1 MSGYSQIKGISV
13 KIDGDTTGFQKAI
26 NEIKRETSGLDKT
39 MSKLK
44 ASMKLNPNDF
54 SSFATYQNLL
64 KDKIQSTS
72 KQLDVYNKKLKEYP
86 KTQQQ
91 WTDQVNKS
99 KATLSQYQT
108 KLNSTESAMSA
119 LQKEYK
125 TNQTQIQAWKDAIG
139 DSYHT
144 TEQCETAISTLAA
157 RNKELSVSM
166 KANSASQKE
175 YNAKIA
181 EQKKN
186 LVDLGSTYEESQRTF
201 NGLRAGAAA
210 LNNELKSLNKSFI
223 TDNENILKL
232 SHSFGVASQ
241 KANQFAETIK
251 PLSALSAAVIVG
263 ATKTAIDF
271 EDAWTGVTKTV
282 NGTPQQFEKINTGLK
297 NLAQNTSSTYQD
309 IAHYAELAGQMGIP
323 TDSIVGFTKTITELG
338 DTTNLV
344 GEEAAQ
350 SIAKFSNVMVSQSK
364 KTNTYYSRLG
374 STIVDL
380 GNKFSTTEADIMDM
394 ATRLGVAGKMV
405 GLNSNQ
411 VLGLST
417 ALSSLGIEAAAG
429 GSSVSKML
437 KTIDL
442 SVSTGD
448 KKLQK
453 FAEVS
458 GMTSQ
463 QFQKAWGEDAAGT
476 FLKFVQGIG
485 KTSDV
490 TKTLDELGIKE
501 VRQAQAMGALAQ
513 SSDVLAS
520 ALNVSQNA
528 WQSNSA
534 MATEAEKRYGTLK
547 SQMSQTWEA
556 VKQAADEL
564 GQAFTPTLKSN
575 LKVVKKAA
583 NAFSDLDEGTQQTIA
598 KMLLLTAAAYPTAKG
613 LGKVFSGAQKLT
625 NGFGKVSSWI
635 GKTASELNDLSGPVD
650 KTNGLLTK
658 LFKRTGVTT
667 DALKSSSI
675 ALGGIGIAA
684 GLAVAEIAVLVLMFE
699 KANKKALENAVKND
713 AVAQSY
719 LKVVDSVSSFNKKID
734 EYKEKTET
742 ILATNEQNISQSNS
756 LMRTI
761 EQLNGVENK
770 NTIQKQMLQEAV
782 NQLNEIYP
790 DLGLTIDSNTGK
802 VADNTGKVFE
812 NNQALEEYIQ
822 KVQEAAKQEAYAE
835 AIKEQTKSLIKQQM
849 KYSEVAE
856 SVHGL
861 NDKMD
866 ELKAKQSQAFKDG
879 DNERALKYQTQIEQ
893 LRKKIDEANGS
904 LATMATKMQETN
916 KTLLDLNNQA
926 ETGGYT
932 KIGDSLKQ
940 SLQGAIDKAGEAGIQ
955 IPEKLTSGI
964 MNGTESYQTA
974 SDFVASMMTFQQLV
988 DNASAAGLN
997 IPQDM
1002 AYGIISNAG
1011 SVSEAN
1017 TMLNNLIEF
1026 EEALTKSNYD
1036 GEQISQKCAA
1046 GIAKGDIT
1054 VSEAM
1059 KILGNGGV
1067 DALEKA
1073 LNKAEGKA
1081 DNTQKKVVNALDK
1094 GKSGAGNSGTNTGS
1108 NYTQQLD
1115 KALSPGIQNAKNQ
1128 LQSLQSQY
1136 EQLYNAAKKK
1146 ITFTVETVKV
1156 SKDRYVSKQNIDDMS
1171 RPVVDADV
1179 APMSADSIAALA
1191 DTSAYA
1197 AASDATT
1204 SIMGGTVSRSNST
1217 AYNLNLDGIY
1227 KRMDNLTSAL
1237 NAILNSNIT
1246 INLQPMQLDGNVVT
1260 DTVQEIISIRDMLKS
1275 WGNGGS

>member
-1 MSGYSQIKGISV
+1 MSGYNQIKGISV

-157 RNKELSVSM
+157 RNKELTVSM

-201 NGLRAGAAA
+201 NGLRAGAAT

-282 NGTPQQFEKINTGLK
+282 NATPQQFEKINAGLK
-297 NLAQNTSSTYQD
+297 DLAQNTSSTYQD

-380 GNKFSTTEADIMDM
+380 GNKFSTTESDIMDM

-476 FLKFVQGIG
+476 FLKFVEGIG
-485 KTSDV
+485 KSADV

-501 VRQAQAMGALAQ
+501 VRQAQSMGALAQ
-513 SSDVLAS
+513 SSDVLAR

-528 WQSNSA
+528 WQANSA

-564 GQAFTPTLKSN
+564 GQAFTPTLTSI
-575 LKVVKKAA
+575 LKVVKKTA
-583 NAFSDLDEGTQQTIA
+583 NAFSNLDDGTQETIA
-598 KMLLLTAAAYPTAKG
+598 KLLLLTAATYPTAKG
-613 LGKVFSGAQKLT
+613 LGKIFSGAQKLT
-625 NGFGKVSSWI
+625 NGFGKVSSWV

-658 LFKRTGVTT
+658 LFKKTGVTT
-667 DALKSSSI
+667 EALKSSSI
-675 ALGGIGIAA
+675 ALGGVGIAV
-684 GLAVAEIAVLVLMFE
+684 GLAAAEIAVLVPMFE

-879 DNERALKYQTQIEQ
+879 DTEKALKYQTQIEQ

-974 SDFVASMMTFQQLV
+974 SNFVASMMTFQQLV

-1026 EEALTKSNYD
+1026 EEALTKSGYD
-1036 GEQISQKCAA
+1036 GEQISKLCAE

-1081 DNTQKKVVNALDK
+1081 DDTQKKVVNALSK
-1094 GKSGAGNSGTNTGS
+1094 GKSGAGTAATGTGDY
-1108 NYTQQLD
+1108 YTQQLG

-1171 RPVVDADV
+1171 RPVLTDV

-1191 DTSAYA
+1191 DTSQYA
-1197 AASDATT
+1197 SVDTVDTAFVTGAAIKSTSKATNINI
-1204 SIMGGTVSRSNST
+1204 SGISKKIDKLIDTVMNT
-1217 AYNLNLDGIY
+1217 NL
-1227 KRMDNLTSAL
+1227 
-1237 NAILNSNIT
+1237 T

-1260 DTVQEIISIRDMLKS
+1260 DTVQEIVSIRDMLKNI
-1275 WGNGGS
+1275 GKGVA

>member
-1 MSGYSQIKGISV
+1 MSGYNQIKGISV

-157 RNKELSVSM
+157 RNKELTVSM

-186 LVDLGSTYEESQRTF
+186 LVGLGSTYEESQRTF
-201 NGLRAGAAA
+201 NGLRAGAAT
-210 LNNELKSLNKSFI
+210 LNNELKSLNKIFI

-282 NGTPQQFEKINTGLK
+282 NATPQQFEKINAGLK
-297 NLAQNTSSTYQD
+297 DLAQNTSSTYQD

-405 GLNSNQ
+405 GFNSNQ

-429 GSSVSKML
+429 GGSVSKML
-437 KTIDL
+437 KTIDIA
-442 SVSTGD
+442 VSTGND
-448 KKLQK
+448 SLSD

-476 FLKFVQGIG
+476 FLKFVEGIG
-485 KTSDV
+485 KSSDV
-490 TKTLDELGIKE
+490 TKTLNDLGITE
-501 VRQAQAMGALAQ
+501 IRQSQAMGALAQ
-513 SSDVLAS
+513 SSDVLAR

-528 WQSNSA
+528 WQANSA

-564 GQAFTPTLKSN
+564 GQAFTPTLTSI
-575 LKVVKKAA
+575 LKVVKKTA
-583 NAFSDLDEGTQQTIA
+583 NAFSNLDDGTQETIA
-598 KMLLLTAAAYPTAKG
+598 KLLLLTAASYPTAKG
-613 LGKVFSGAQKLT
+613 LGKIFSGAQKLT
-625 NGFGKVSSWI
+625 NGFGKVSSWV

-658 LFKRTGVTT
+658 LFKKTGVTT
-667 DALKSSSI
+667 EALKSSSI
-675 ALGGIGIAA
+675 ALGGVGIAV
-684 GLAVAEIAVLVLMFE
+684 GLAAAEIAVLVPMFE

-879 DNERALKYQTQIEQ
+879 DTEKALKYQTQIEQ

-974 SDFVASMMTFQQLV
+974 SNFVASMMTFQQLV

-1026 EEALTKSNYD
+1026 EEALTKSGYD
-1036 GEQISQKCAA
+1036 GEQISKLCAE

-1081 DNTQKKVVNALDK
+1081 DDTQKKVVNALSK
-1094 GKSGAGNSGTNTGS
+1094 GKSGAGTAATGTGDY
-1108 NYTQQLD
+1108 YTQQLG

-1171 RPVVDADV
+1171 RPVLTDV

-1191 DTSAYA
+1191 DTSQYA
-1197 AASDATT
+1197 SVDTVDTAFVTGAAIKSTSKATNINI
-1204 SIMGGTVSRSNST
+1204 SGISKKIDKLIDTVMNT
-1217 AYNLNLDGIY
+1217 NL
-1227 KRMDNLTSAL
+1227 
-1237 NAILNSNIT
+1237 T

-1260 DTVQEIISIRDMLKS
+1260 DTVQEIVSIRDMLKNI
-1275 WGNGGS
+1275 GKGVA

>member
-1 MSGYSQIKGISV
+1 MSGYNQIKGISV

-157 RNKELSVSM
+157 RNKELTVSM

-201 NGLRAGAAA
+201 NGLRAGAAT

-282 NGTPQQFEKINTGLK
+282 NATPQQFEKINAGLK
-297 NLAQNTSSTYQD
+297 DLAQNTSSTYQD

-476 FLKFVQGIG
+476 FLKFVEGIG
-485 KTSDV
+485 KSADV

-501 VRQAQAMGALAQ
+501 VRQAQSMGALAQ
-513 SSDVLAS
+513 SSDVLAR

-528 WQSNSA
+528 WQANSA

-564 GQAFTPTLKSN
+564 GQAFTPTLTSI
-575 LKVVKKAA
+575 LKVVKKTA
-583 NAFSDLDEGTQQTIA
+583 NAFSNLDDGTQETIA
-598 KMLLLTAAAYPTAKG
+598 KLLLLTAASYPTAKG
-613 LGKVFSGAQKLT
+613 LGKIFSGAQKLT
-625 NGFGKVSSWI
+625 NGFGKVSSWV

-658 LFKRTGVTT
+658 LFKKTGVTT
-667 DALKSSSI
+667 EALKSSSI
-675 ALGGIGIAA
+675 ALGGVGIAV
-684 GLAVAEIAVLVLMFE
+684 GLAAAEIAVLVPMFE

-790 DLGLTIDSNTGK
+790 DLGLTVDSNTGK

-879 DNERALKYQTQIEQ
+879 DTEKALKYQTQIEQ

-974 SDFVASMMTFQQLV
+974 SNFVASMMTFQQLV

-1026 EEALTKSNYD
+1026 EEALTKSGYD
-1036 GEQISQKCAA
+1036 GEQISKLCAE

-1081 DNTQKKVVNALDK
+1081 DDTQKKVVNALSK
-1094 GKSGAGNSGTNTGS
+1094 GKSGAGTAATGTGDY
-1108 NYTQQLD
+1108 YTQQLG

-1171 RPVVDADV
+1171 RPVLTDV

-1191 DTSAYA
+1191 DTSQYA
-1197 AASDATT
+1197 SVDTVDTAFVTGAAIKSTSKATNINI
-1204 SIMGGTVSRSNST
+1204 SGISKKIDKLIDTVMNT
-1217 AYNLNLDGIY
+1217 NL
-1227 KRMDNLTSAL
+1227 
-1237 NAILNSNIT
+1237 T

-1260 DTVQEIISIRDMLKS
+1260 DTVQEIVSIRDMLKNI
-1275 WGNGGS
+1275 GKGVA

>member
-1 MSGYSQIKGISV
+1 MSGYQIKGISV

-157 RNKELSVSM
+157 RNKELTVSM
-166 KANSASQKE
+166 KTNSASQKE

-201 NGLRAGAAA
+201 NGLRAGAAT

-282 NGTPQQFEKINTGLK
+282 DGTPQQLSKINDGLK
-297 NLAQNTSSTYQD
+297 NLAQTTSSTYQD

-380 GNKFSTTEADIMDM
+380 GNKFSTTESDIMDM

-437 KTIDL
+437 KKIDL
-442 SVSTGD
+442 AVSTGD
-448 KKLQK
+448 ENLSK

-485 KTSDV
+485 KSSDI
-490 TKTLDELGIKE
+490 TKTLNDLGITEIK
-501 VRQAQAMGALAQ
+501 QAQSMGALAQ
-513 SSDVLAS
+513 SSDVLAN
-520 ALNVSQNA
+520 ALNVSKNA
-528 WQSNSA
+528 WNSNTA
-534 MATEAEKRYGTLK
+534 MANEAEKRYGTLK
-547 SQMSQTWEA
+547 SEMSQTWEA

-564 GQAFTPTLKSN
+564 GQAFTPTLTSI
-575 LKVVKKAA
+575 LKVVKKTA
-583 NAFSDLDEGTQQTIA
+583 NAFSNLDDGTQETIA
-598 KMLLLTAAAYPTAKG
+598 KLLLLTAASYPTAKG
-613 LGKVFSGAQKLT
+613 LGKIFSGAKKLT
-625 NGFGKVSSWI
+625 NGFGIVSSWV
-635 GKTASELNDLSGPVD
+635 GKTAGELNNLSGPVD

-658 LFKRTGVTT
+658 LFKKTGVTT
-667 DALKSSSI
+667 EALKNSSI
-675 ALGGIGIAA
+675 ALGGVGIAV
-684 GLAVAEIAVLVLMFE
+684 GLAAAEIAVLVPMFE

-734 EYKEKTET
+734 EYKEKSET

-835 AIKEQTKSLIKQQM
+835 AIKEQTKALIKQQM
-849 KYSEVAE
+849 KYSEVTE

-879 DNERALKYQTQIEQ
+879 DTEKALKYQTQIEQ

-974 SDFVASMMTFQQLV
+974 SNFVASMMTFQQLV

-1002 AYGIISNAG
+1002 AYSIISNAG

-1036 GEQISQKCAA
+1036 GEQIPQKCAA

-1081 DNTQKKVVNALDK
+1081 DDTQKKVVNALSK
-1094 GKSGAGNSGTNTGS
+1094 GKSGAGTAATGTGDY
-1108 NYTQQLD
+1108 YTQQLA

-1156 SKDRYVSKQNIDDMS
+1156 SRDRYVSKQNIDDMS
-1171 RPVVDADV
+1171 RPVLTDV

-1191 DTSAYA
+1191 DTSQYA
-1197 AASDATT
+1197 SVDTVDTAFVTGAAIKSTSKATNINI
-1204 SIMGGTVSRSNST
+1204 SGISKKIDKLIDTVMNT
-1217 AYNLNLDGIY
+1217 NL
-1227 KRMDNLTSAL
+1227 
-1237 NAILNSNIT
+1237 T

-1260 DTVQEIISIRDMLKS
+1260 DTVQEIVSIRDMLKNI
-1275 WGNGGS
+1275 GKGVA

>member
-1 MSGYSQIKGISV
+1 MSGYNQIKGISV

-99 KATLSQYQT
+99 KAMLSQYQT

-157 RNKELSVSM
+157 RNKELTVSM

-201 NGLRAGAAA
+201 NGLRAGAAT

-232 SHSFGVASQ
+232 SHSFGVANQ

-282 NGTPQQFEKINTGLK
+282 NATPQQFEKINAGLK

-476 FLKFVQGIG
+476 FLKFVEGIG
-485 KTSDV
+485 KSADV

-501 VRQAQAMGALAQ
+501 VRQAQSMGALAQ
-513 SSDVLAS
+513 SSDVLAR

-528 WQSNSA
+528 WQANSA

-564 GQAFTPTLKSN
+564 GQAFTPTLTSI
-575 LKVVKKAA
+575 LKVVKKTA
-583 NAFSDLDEGTQQTIA
+583 NAFSNLDDGTQETIA
-598 KMLLLTAAAYPTAKG
+598 KLLLLTAASYPTAKG
-613 LGKVFSGAQKLT
+613 LGKIFSGAQKLT
-625 NGFGKVSSWI
+625 NGFGKVSSWV

-658 LFKRTGVTT
+658 LFKKTGVTT
-667 DALKSSSI
+667 EALKSSSI
-675 ALGGIGIAA
+675 ALGGVGIAV
-684 GLAVAEIAVLVLMFE
+684 GLAAAEIAVLVPMFE

-866 ELKAKQSQAFKDG
+866 ELKTKQSQAFKDG
-879 DNERALKYQTQIEQ
+879 DTEKALKYQTQIEQ

-916 KTLLDLNNQA
+916 KTLIDLNNQA

-974 SDFVASMMTFQQLV
+974 SNFVASMMTFQQLV

-1002 AYGIISNAG
+1002 AYSIISNAG

-1026 EEALTKSNYD
+1026 EEALTKSGYD
-1036 GEQISQKCAA
+1036 GEQISKLCAE

-1081 DNTQKKVVNALDK
+1081 DNTQKKVVNALSK
-1094 GKSGAGNSGTNTGS
+1094 GKSGAGTAATGTGDY
-1108 NYTQQLD
+1108 YTQQLG

-1171 RPVVDADV
+1171 RPVLTDV

-1191 DTSAYA
+1191 DTSQYA
-1197 AASDATT
+1197 SVDTVDTAFVTGAAIKSTSKATNINI
-1204 SIMGGTVSRSNST
+1204 SGISKKIDKLIDTVMNT
-1217 AYNLNLDGIY
+1217 NL
-1227 KRMDNLTSAL
+1227 
-1237 NAILNSNIT
+1237 T

-1260 DTVQEIISIRDMLKS
+1260 DTVQEIVSIRDMLKNI
-1275 WGNGGS
+1275 GKGVA

>member
-1 MSGYSQIKGISV
+1 MSGYNQIKGISV

-157 RNKELSVSM
+157 RNKELTVSM

-201 NGLRAGAAA
+201 NGLRAGAAT

-282 NGTPQQFEKINTGLK
+282 NATPQQFEKINAGLK
-297 NLAQNTSSTYQD
+297 DLAQNTSSTYQD

-476 FLKFVQGIG
+476 FLKFVEGIG
-485 KTSDV
+485 KSADV

-501 VRQAQAMGALAQ
+501 VRQAQSMGALAQ
-513 SSDVLAS
+513 SSDVLAR

-528 WQSNSA
+528 WQANSA

-556 VKQAADEL
+556 VKQAADES
-564 GQAFTPTLKSN
+564 GQAFTPTLTSI
-575 LKVVKKAA
+575 LKVVKKTA
-583 NAFSDLDEGTQQTIA
+583 NAFSNLDDGTQETIA
-598 KMLLLTAAAYPTAKG
+598 KLLLLTAASYPTAKG
-613 LGKVFSGAQKLT
+613 LGKIFSGAQKLT
-625 NGFGKVSSWI
+625 NGFGKVSSWV

-658 LFKRTGVTT
+658 LFKKTGVTT
-667 DALKSSSI
+667 EALKSSSI
-675 ALGGIGIAA
+675 ALGGVGIAV
-684 GLAVAEIAVLVLMFE
+684 GLAAAEIAVLVPMFE

-879 DNERALKYQTQIEQ
+879 DTEKALKYQTQIEQ

-974 SDFVASMMTFQQLV
+974 SNFVASMMTFQQLV

-1026 EEALTKSNYD
+1026 EEALTKSGYD
-1036 GEQISQKCAA
+1036 GEQISKLCAE

-1081 DNTQKKVVNALDK
+1081 DDTQKKVVNALSK
-1094 GKSGAGNSGTNTGS
+1094 GKSGAGTTATGTGDY
-1108 NYTQQLD
+1108 YTQQLG

-1171 RPVVDADV
+1171 RPVLTDV

-1191 DTSAYA
+1191 DTSQYA
-1197 AASDATT
+1197 SVDTVDTAFVTGAAIKSTFKATNINI
-1204 SIMGGTVSRSNST
+1204 SGISKKIDKLIDTVMNT
-1217 AYNLNLDGIY
+1217 NL
-1227 KRMDNLTSAL
+1227 
-1237 NAILNSNIT
+1237 T

-1260 DTVQEIISIRDMLKS
+1260 DTVQEIVSIRDMLKNI
-1275 WGNGGS
+1275 GKGVA

>member
-1 MSGYSQIKGISV
+1 MSGYNQIKGISV

-157 RNKELSVSM
+157 RNKELTVSM

-201 NGLRAGAAA
+201 NGLRAGAAT

-282 NGTPQQFEKINTGLK
+282 NATPQQFEKINAGLK
-297 NLAQNTSSTYQD
+297 DLAQNTSSTYQD

-405 GLNSNQ
+405 GFNSNQ

-429 GSSVSKML
+429 GGSVSKML
-437 KTIDL
+437 KTIDIA
-442 SVSTGD
+442 VSTGND
-448 KKLQK
+448 SLSD

-476 FLKFVQGIG
+476 FLKFVEGIG
-485 KTSDV
+485 KSSDV
-490 TKTLDELGIKE
+490 TKTLNDLGITE
-501 VRQAQAMGALAQ
+501 IRQSQSMGALAQ
-513 SSDVLAS
+513 SSDVLAR

-528 WQSNSA
+528 WQANSA

-564 GQAFTPTLKSN
+564 GQAFTPTLTSI
-575 LKVVKKAA
+575 LKVVKKTA
-583 NAFSDLDEGTQQTIA
+583 NAFSNLDDGTQETIA
-598 KMLLLTAAAYPTAKG
+598 KLLLLTAASYPTAKG
-613 LGKVFSGAQKLT
+613 LGKIFSGAQKLT
-625 NGFGKVSSWI
+625 NGFGKVSSWV

-658 LFKRTGVTT
+658 LFKKTGVTT
-667 DALKSSSI
+667 EALKSSSI
-675 ALGGIGIAA
+675 ALGGVGIAV
-684 GLAVAEIAVLVLMFE
+684 GLAAAEIAVLVPMFE

-879 DNERALKYQTQIEQ
+879 DTEKALKYQTQIEQ

-974 SDFVASMMTFQQLV
+974 SNFVASMMTLQQLV

-1026 EEALTKSNYD
+1026 EEALTKSGYD
-1036 GEQISQKCAA
+1036 GEQISKLCAE

-1081 DNTQKKVVNALDK
+1081 DDTQKKVVNALSK
-1094 GKSGAGNSGTNTGS
+1094 GKSGAGTAATGIGDY
-1108 NYTQQLD
+1108 YTQQLG

-1171 RPVVDADV
+1171 RPVLTDV

-1191 DTSAYA
+1191 DTSQYA
-1197 AASDATT
+1197 SVDTVDTAFVTGAAIKSTSKATNINI
-1204 SIMGGTVSRSNST
+1204 SGISKKIDKLIDTVMNT
-1217 AYNLNLDGIY
+1217 NL
-1227 KRMDNLTSAL
+1227 
-1237 NAILNSNIT
+1237 T

-1260 DTVQEIISIRDMLKS
+1260 DTVQEIVSIRDMLKNI
-1275 WGNGGS
+1275 GKGVA

>member
-1 MSGYSQIKGISV
+1 MSGYNQIKGISV

-157 RNKELSVSM
+157 RNKELTVSM

-201 NGLRAGAAA
+201 NGLRAGAAT

-282 NGTPQQFEKINTGLK
+282 NATPQQFEKINAGLK
-297 NLAQNTSSTYQD
+297 DLAQNTSSTYQD

-364 KTNTYYSRLG
+364 KINTYYSRLG

-405 GLNSNQ
+405 GFNSNQ

-429 GSSVSKML
+429 GGSVSKML
-437 KTIDL
+437 KTIDIA
-442 SVSTGD
+442 VSTGND
-448 KKLQK
+448 SLSD

-476 FLKFVQGIG
+476 FLKFVEGIG
-485 KTSDV
+485 KSSDV
-490 TKTLDELGIKE
+490 TKTLNDLGITE
-501 VRQAQAMGALAQ
+501 IRQSQSMGALAQ
-513 SSDVLAS
+513 SSDVLAR

-528 WQSNSA
+528 WQANSA

-564 GQAFTPTLKSN
+564 GQAFTPTLTSI
-575 LKVVKKAA
+575 LKVVKKTA
-583 NAFSDLDEGTQQTIA
+583 NAFSNLDDGTQETIA
-598 KMLLLTAAAYPTAKG
+598 KLLLLTAASYPTAKG
-613 LGKVFSGAQKLT
+613 LGKIFSGAQKLT
-625 NGFGKVSSWI
+625 NGFGKVSSWV

-658 LFKRTGVTT
+658 LFKKTGVTT
-667 DALKSSSI
+667 EALKSSSI
-675 ALGGIGIAA
+675 ALGGVGIAV
-684 GLAVAEIAVLVLMFE
+684 GLAAAEIAVLVPMFE

-879 DNERALKYQTQIEQ
+879 DTEKALKYQTQIEQ

-974 SDFVASMMTFQQLV
+974 SNFVASMMTFQQLV

-1026 EEALTKSNYD
+1026 EEALTKSGYD
-1036 GEQISQKCAA
+1036 GEQISKLCAE

-1081 DNTQKKVVNALDK
+1081 DDTQKKVVNALSK
-1094 GKSGAGNSGTNTGS
+1094 GKSGAGTAATGTGDY
-1108 NYTQQLD
+1108 YTQQLG

-1171 RPVVDADV
+1171 RPVLTDV

-1191 DTSAYA
+1191 DTSQYA
-1197 AASDATT
+1197 SVDTVDTAFVTGAAIKSTSKATNINI
-1204 SIMGGTVSRSNST
+1204 SGISKKIDKLIDTVMNT
-1217 AYNLNLDGIY
+1217 NL
-1227 KRMDNLTSAL
+1227 
-1237 NAILNSNIT
+1237 T

-1260 DTVQEIISIRDMLKS
+1260 DTVQEIVSIRDMLKNI
-1275 WGNGGS
+1275 GKGVA

>member
-1 MSGYSQIKGISV
+1 MSGYNQIKGISV

-157 RNKELSVSM
+157 RNKELTVSM

-201 NGLRAGAAA
+201 NGLRAGAAT

-282 NGTPQQFEKINTGLK
+282 NATPQQFEKINAGLK
-297 NLAQNTSSTYQD
+297 DLAQNTSSTYQD

-323 TDSIVGFTKTITELG
+323 TDSIVGFTKTITQLG

-405 GLNSNQ
+405 GFNSNQ

-429 GSSVSKML
+429 GGSVSKML
-437 KTIDL
+437 KTIDIA
-442 SVSTGD
+442 VSTGND
-448 KKLQK
+448 SLSD

-476 FLKFVQGIG
+476 FLKFVEGIG
-485 KTSDV
+485 KSSDV
-490 TKTLDELGIKE
+490 TKTLNDLGITE
-501 VRQAQAMGALAQ
+501 IRQSQAMGALAQ
-513 SSDVLAS
+513 SSDVLAN

-528 WQSNSA
+528 WQANSA

-564 GQAFTPTLKSN
+564 GQAFAPTLTSI
-575 LKVVKKAA
+575 LKVVKKTA
-583 NAFSDLDEGTQQTIA
+583 NAFSNLDDGTQETIA
-598 KMLLLTAAAYPTAKG
+598 KLLLLTAASYPTAKG
-613 LGKVFSGAQKLT
+613 LGKIFSGAQKLT
-625 NGFGKVSSWI
+625 NGFGIVSSWV
-635 GKTASELNDLSGPVD
+635 GKTAGELNNLSGPVD

-658 LFKRTGVTT
+658 LFKKTGVTT
-667 DALKSSSI
+667 EALKSSSI
-675 ALGGIGIAA
+675 ALGGVGIAV
-684 GLAVAEIAVLVLMFE
+684 GLAAAEIAVLVPMFE

-835 AIKEQTKSLIKQQM
+835 AIKEQTKALIKQQM
-849 KYSEVAE
+849 KYSEVTE

-879 DNERALKYQTQIEQ
+879 DTEKALRYQTQIEQ

-955 IPEKLTSGI
+955 IPEKLISGI

-1026 EEALTKSNYD
+1026 EEALTKSGYD
-1036 GEQISQKCAA
+1036 GEQISKLCAE

-1081 DNTQKKVVNALDK
+1081 DDTQKKVVNALSK
-1094 GKSGAGNSGTNTGS
+1094 GKSGAGTAATGTGDY
-1108 NYTQQLD
+1108 YTQQLG

-1156 SKDRYVSKQNIDDMS
+1156 SRDRYVSKQNIDDMS
-1171 RPVVDADV
+1171 RPVLTDV

-1191 DTSAYA
+1191 DTSQYA
-1197 AASDATT
+1197 SVDTVDTAFVTGAAIKSTSKATNINI
-1204 SIMGGTVSRSNST
+1204 SGISKKIDKLIDTVMNT
-1217 AYNLNLDGIY
+1217 EL
-1227 KRMDNLTSAL
+1227 
-1237 NAILNSNIT
+1237 T

-1260 DTVQEIISIRDMLKS
+1260 DTVQEIVSIRDMLKNI
-1275 WGNGGS
+1275 GKGVA

>member
-1 MSGYSQIKGISV
+1 MSGYNQIKGISV

-139 DSYHT
+139 DSYRT

-157 RNKELSVSM
+157 RNKELTVSM

-201 NGLRAGAAA
+201 NGLRAGAAT

-282 NGTPQQFEKINTGLK
+282 NATPQQFEKINAGLK

-380 GNKFSTTEADIMDM
+380 GNKFSTTESDIMDM
-394 ATRLGVAGKMV
+394 ATRLGVAGKVV

-437 KTIDL
+437 KKIDL
-442 SVSTGD
+442 AVSTGD
-448 KKLQK
+448 ENLSK

-476 FLKFVQGIG
+476 FLKFVEGIG
-485 KTSDV
+485 KSADV

-501 VRQAQAMGALAQ
+501 VRQAQSMGALAQ
-513 SSDVLAS
+513 SSDVLAR

-528 WQSNSA
+528 WQANSA

-564 GQAFTPTLKSN
+564 GQAFTPTLTSI
-575 LKVVKKAA
+575 LKVVKKTA
-583 NAFSDLDEGTQQTIA
+583 NAFSNLDDGTQETIA
-598 KMLLLTAAAYPTAKG
+598 KLLLLTAASYPTAKG
-613 LGKVFSGAQKLT
+613 LGKLFSGAQKLT
-625 NGFGKVSSWI
+625 NGFGKVSSWV

-658 LFKRTGVTT
+658 LFKKTGVTT
-667 DALKSSSI
+667 EALKNSSI
-675 ALGGIGIAA
+675 ALGGVGIAV
-684 GLAVAEIAVLVLMFE
+684 GLAAAEIAVLVPMFE

-812 NNQALEEYIQ
+812 NNQALEEYTQ

-879 DNERALKYQTQIEQ
+879 DTEKALKYQTQIEQ

-916 KTLLDLNNQA
+916 KTLIDLNNQA

-974 SDFVASMMTFQQLV
+974 SNFVASMMTFQQLV

-1026 EEALTKSNYD
+1026 EEALTKSGYD
-1036 GEQISQKCAA
+1036 GEQISKLCAE

-1081 DNTQKKVVNALDK
+1081 DDTQKKVVNALSK
-1094 GKSGAGNSGTNTGS
+1094 GKSGAGTAATGTGDY
-1108 NYTQQLD
+1108 YTQQLG

-1171 RPVVDADV
+1171 RPVLTDV

-1191 DTSAYA
+1191 DTSQYA
-1197 AASDATT
+1197 SVDTVDTAFVTGATIKST
-1204 SIMGGTVSRSNST
+1204 SKATNINISGISKKIDKLIDTVMNT
-1217 AYNLNLDGIY
+1217 NL
-1227 KRMDNLTSAL
+1227 
-1237 NAILNSNIT
+1237 T

-1260 DTVQEIISIRDMLKS
+1260 DTVQEILSIRDMLKNI
-1275 WGNGGS
+1275 GKGVA

>member
-1 MSGYSQIKGISV
+1 MSGYNQIKGISV

-157 RNKELSVSM
+157 RNKELTVSM

-201 NGLRAGAAA
+201 NGLRAGAAT

-282 NGTPQQFEKINTGLK
+282 NATPQQFEKINAGLK
-297 NLAQNTSSTYQD
+297 DLAQNTSSTYQD

-476 FLKFVQGIG
+476 FLKFVEGIG
-485 KTSDV
+485 KSADV

-501 VRQAQAMGALAQ
+501 VRQAQSMGALAQ
-513 SSDVLAS
+513 SSDVLAR

-528 WQSNSA
+528 WQANSA

-564 GQAFTPTLKSN
+564 GQAFTPTLTSI
-575 LKVVKKAA
+575 LKVVKKTA
-583 NAFSDLDEGTQQTIA
+583 NAFSNLDDGTQETIA
-598 KMLLLTAAAYPTAKG
+598 KLLLLTAASYPTAKG
-613 LGKVFSGAQKLT
+613 LGKIFSGAQKLT
-625 NGFGKVSSWI
+625 NGFGKVSSWV

-658 LFKRTGVTT
+658 LFKKTGVTT
-667 DALKSSSI
+667 EALKSSSI
-675 ALGGIGIAA
+675 ALGGVGIAV
-684 GLAVAEIAVLVLMFE
+684 GLAAAEIAVLVPMFE

-713 AVAQSY
+713 AAAQSY

-849 KYSEVAE
+849 KYSEVTE

-879 DNERALKYQTQIEQ
+879 DTEKALKYQTQIEQ

-974 SDFVASMMTFQQLV
+974 SNFVASMMTFQQLV

-1026 EEALTKSNYD
+1026 EEALTKSGYD
-1036 GEQISQKCAA
+1036 GEQISKLCAE

-1081 DNTQKKVVNALDK
+1081 DDTQKKVVNALSK
-1094 GKSGAGNSGTNTGS
+1094 GKSGAGTAATGTGDY
-1108 NYTQQLD
+1108 YTQQLG

-1171 RPVVDADV
+1171 RPVLTDV

-1191 DTSAYA
+1191 DTSQYA
-1197 AASDATT
+1197 SVDTVDTAFVTGAAIKSTSKATNINI
-1204 SIMGGTVSRSNST
+1204 SGISKKIDKLIDTVMNT
-1217 AYNLNLDGIY
+1217 NL
-1227 KRMDNLTSAL
+1227 
-1237 NAILNSNIT
+1237 T

-1260 DTVQEIISIRDMLKS
+1260 DTVQEIVSIRDMLKNI
-1275 WGNGGS
+1275 GKGVA

>member
-1 MSGYSQIKGISV
+1 MSGYNQIKGISV

-99 KATLSQYQT
+99 KDTLSQYQT

-157 RNKELSVSM
+157 RNKELTVSM

-201 NGLRAGAAA
+201 NGLRAGAAT

-282 NGTPQQFEKINTGLK
+282 NATPQQFEKINAGLK
-297 NLAQNTSSTYQD
+297 DLAQNTSSTYQD

-323 TDSIVGFTKTITELG
+323 TDSIVGFTKTITQLG

-405 GLNSNQ
+405 GFNSNQ

-429 GSSVSKML
+429 GGSVSKML
-437 KTIDL
+437 KTIDIA
-442 SVSTGD
+442 VSTGND
-448 KKLQK
+448 SLSD

-476 FLKFVQGIG
+476 FLKFVEGIG
-485 KTSDV
+485 KSSDV
-490 TKTLDELGIKE
+490 TKTLNDLGITE
-501 VRQAQAMGALAQ
+501 IRQSQAMGALAQ
-513 SSDVLAS
+513 SSDVLAN

-528 WQSNSA
+528 WQANSA

-564 GQAFTPTLKSN
+564 GQAFTPTLTSI
-575 LKVVKKAA
+575 LKVVKKTA
-583 NAFSDLDEGTQQTIA
+583 NAFSNLDDGTQETIA
-598 KMLLLTAAAYPTAKG
+598 KLLLLTAASYPTAKG
-613 LGKVFSGAQKLT
+613 LGKIFSGAQKLT
-625 NGFGKVSSWI
+625 NGFGIVSSWV
-635 GKTASELNDLSGPVD
+635 GKTAGELNNLSGPVD

-658 LFKRTGVTT
+658 LFKKTGVTT
-667 DALKSSSI
+667 EALKSSSI
-675 ALGGIGIAA
+675 ALGGVGIAV
-684 GLAVAEIAVLVLMFE
+684 GLAAAEIAVLVHMFE

-835 AIKEQTKSLIKQQM
+835 AIKEQTKALIKQQM
-849 KYSEVAE
+849 KYSEVTE

-879 DNERALKYQTQIEQ
+879 DTEKALRYQTQIEQ

-940 SLQGAIDKAGEAGIQ
+940 SLQGAIDKSGEAGIQ

-974 SDFVASMMTFQQLV
+974 SNFVASMMTFQQLV

-1017 TMLNNLIEF
+1017 TMLNNLIKF
-1026 EEALTKSNYD
+1026 EEALTKSGYD
-1036 GEQISQKCAA
+1036 GEQISKLCAE

-1081 DNTQKKVVNALDK
+1081 DDTQKKVVNALSK
-1094 GKSGAGNSGTNTGS
+1094 GKSGAGTAATGTGDY
-1108 NYTQQLD
+1108 YTQQLG

-1156 SKDRYVSKQNIDDMS
+1156 SNDRYVSKQNIDDMS
-1171 RPVVDADV
+1171 RPVLTDV

-1191 DTSAYA
+1191 DTSQYA
-1197 AASDATT
+1197 SVDTVDTAFVTGAAIKSTSKATNINI
-1204 SIMGGTVSRSNST
+1204 SGISKKIDKLIDTVMNT
-1217 AYNLNLDGIY
+1217 NL
-1227 KRMDNLTSAL
+1227 
-1237 NAILNSNIT
+1237 T

-1260 DTVQEIISIRDMLKS
+1260 DTVQEIVSIRDMLKNI
-1275 WGNGGS
+1275 GKGVA

>member
-39 MSKLK
+39 MSNLK

-108 KLNSTESAMSA
+108 KLNSTESTMSD

-144 TEQCETAISTLAA
+144 TEQCETAISALTA

-186 LVDLGSTYEESQRTF
+186 LVGLGSTYEESQRTF
-201 NGLRAGAAA
+201 NGLRAGAAT

-241 KANQFAETIK
+241 KSNQFAETIK

-282 NGTPQQFEKINTGLK
+282 DGTPQQMSKINDGLK
-297 NLAQNTSSTYQD
+297 NLAQTTSSTYQD

-323 TDSIVGFTKTITELG
+323 TDSIVGFTKTITQLG

-380 GNKFSTTEADIMDM
+380 GNKFSTTESDIMDM

-476 FLKFVQGIG
+476 FLKFVEGIG
-485 KTSDV
+485 KSADV

-513 SSDVLAS
+513 SSDVLAN

-528 WQSNSA
+528 WQANSA

-564 GQAFTPTLKSN
+564 GQAFAPTLTSI

-583 NAFSDLDEGTQQTIA
+583 NAFSNLDDGTQETIA
-598 KMLLLTAAAYPTAKG
+598 KLLLLTAASYPTAKG
-613 LGKVFSGAQKLT
+613 LGKIFSGAQKLT
-625 NGFGKVSSWI
+625 SGFGKASSWI

-667 DALKSSSI
+667 EALKSSSI
-675 ALGGIGIAA
+675 ALGGVGIAV
-684 GLAVAEIAVLVLMFE
+684 GLAAAEIAVLVPMFE

-734 EYKEKTET
+734 EYKEKSEA
-742 ILATNEQNISQSNS
+742 ILSTNEQNISQSNS

-835 AIKEQTKSLIKQQM
+835 AIKEQTKALIKQQM

-879 DNERALKYQTQIEQ
+879 DNEKALKYQAQIEQ

-988 DNASAAGLN
+988 DNASSAGLN

-1002 AYGIISNAG
+1002 AYSIISNAG

-1026 EEALTKSNYD
+1026 EEALTKSGYD
-1036 GEQISQKCAA
+1036 GEQISKLCAE

-1067 DALEKA
+1067 DALEKT

-1081 DNTQKKVVNALDK
+1081 DDTQKKVVNALSK
-1094 GKSGAGNSGTNTGS
+1094 GKSGAGTAATGTGTH
-1108 NYTQQLD
+1108 YTQQLD

-1171 RPVVDADV
+1171 RPVLTDV

-1191 DTSAYA
+1191 DTSQYA
-1197 AASDATT
+1197 SVDTVDTAFVTGAAIKSTSKATNINI
-1204 SIMGGTVSRSNST
+1204 SGISKKIDQLIDTVMNT
-1217 AYNLNLDGIY
+1217 NL
-1227 KRMDNLTSAL
+1227 
-1237 NAILNSNIT
+1237 T
-1246 INLQPMQLDGNVVT
+1246 INLQPMQLDGNVIT
-1260 DTVQEIISIRDMLKS
+1260 DTVQEIVSIRDMLKNI
-1275 WGNGGS
+1275 GKGVA

>member
-1 MSGYSQIKGISV
+1 MSGYNQIKGISV

-157 RNKELSVSM
+157 RNKELTVSM

-201 NGLRAGAAA
+201 NGLRAGAAT

-282 NGTPQQFEKINTGLK
+282 NATPQQFEKINAGLK
-297 NLAQNTSSTYQD
+297 DLAQNTSSTYQD

-476 FLKFVQGIG
+476 FLKFVEGIG
-485 KTSDV
+485 KSADV

-501 VRQAQAMGALAQ
+501 VRQAQSMGALAQ
-513 SSDVLAS
+513 SSDVLAR

-528 WQSNSA
+528 WQANSA

-564 GQAFTPTLKSN
+564 GQAFTPTLTSI
-575 LKVVKKAA
+575 LKVVKKTA
-583 NAFSDLDEGTQQTIA
+583 NAFSNLDDGTQETIA
-598 KMLLLTAAAYPTAKG
+598 KLLLLTAASYPTAKG
-613 LGKVFSGAQKLT
+613 LGKIFSGAQKLI
-625 NGFGKVSSWI
+625 NGFGKVSSWV

-658 LFKRTGVTT
+658 LFKKTGVTT
-667 DALKSSSI
+667 EALKSSSI
-675 ALGGIGIAA
+675 ALGGVGIAV
-684 GLAVAEIAVLVLMFE
+684 GLAAAEIAVLVPMFE

-879 DNERALKYQTQIEQ
+879 DTEKALKYQTQIEQ

-974 SDFVASMMTFQQLV
+974 SNFVASMMTFQQLV

-1026 EEALTKSNYD
+1026 EEALTKSGYD
-1036 GEQISQKCAA
+1036 GEQISKLCAE

-1081 DNTQKKVVNALDK
+1081 DDTQKKVVNALSK
-1094 GKSGAGNSGTNTGS
+1094 GKSGAGTAATGTGDY
-1108 NYTQQLD
+1108 YTQQLG

-1171 RPVVDADV
+1171 RPVLTDV

-1191 DTSAYA
+1191 DTSQYA
-1197 AASDATT
+1197 SVDTVDTAFVTGAAIKSTSKATNINI
-1204 SIMGGTVSRSNST
+1204 SGISKKIDKLIDTVMNT
-1217 AYNLNLDGIY
+1217 NL
-1227 KRMDNLTSAL
+1227 
-1237 NAILNSNIT
+1237 T

-1260 DTVQEIISIRDMLKS
+1260 DTVQEIVSIRDMLKNI
-1275 WGNGGS
+1275 GKGVA

>member
-1 MSGYSQIKGISV
+1 MSGYNQIKGISV

-108 KLNSTESAMSA
+108 KLNSTESAMSV

-157 RNKELSVSM
+157 RNKELTVSM

-201 NGLRAGAAA
+201 NGLRAGAAT

-232 SHSFGVASQ
+232 SHSFGVANQ

-282 NGTPQQFEKINTGLK
+282 NATPQQFEKINAGLK

-323 TDSIVGFTKTITELG
+323 TDSIVGFTKTITQLG

-380 GNKFSTTEADIMDM
+380 GNKFSTTESDIMDM

-437 KTIDL
+437 KKIDL
-442 SVSTGD
+442 AVSTGD
-448 KKLQK
+448 ENLSK

-476 FLKFVQGIG
+476 FLKFVEGIG
-485 KTSDV
+485 KSADV

-501 VRQAQAMGALAQ
+501 VRQAQSMGALAQ
-513 SSDVLAS
+513 SSDVLAR

-528 WQSNSA
+528 WQANSA

-564 GQAFTPTLKSN
+564 GQAFTPTLTSI
-575 LKVVKKAA
+575 LKVVKKTA
-583 NAFSDLDEGTQQTIA
+583 NAFSNLDDGTQETIA
-598 KMLLLTAAAYPTAKG
+598 KLLLLTAASYPTAKG
-613 LGKVFSGAQKLT
+613 LGKIFSGAQKLT
-625 NGFGKVSSWI
+625 NGFGKVSSLV
-635 GKTASELNDLSGPVD
+635 GKTASELNDLSSPVD

-658 LFKRTGVTT
+658 LFKKTGVTT
-667 DALKSSSI
+667 EALKSSSI
-675 ALGGIGIAA
+675 ALGGVGIAV
-684 GLAVAEIAVLVLMFE
+684 GLAAAEIAVLVPMFE

-879 DNERALKYQTQIEQ
+879 DTEKALKYQTQIEQ

-974 SDFVASMMTFQQLV
+974 SNFVASMMTFQQLV

-1026 EEALTKSNYD
+1026 EEALTKSGYD
-1036 GEQISQKCAA
+1036 GEQISKLCAE

-1081 DNTQKKVVNALDK
+1081 DDTQKKVVNALSK
-1094 GKSGAGNSGTNTGS
+1094 GKSGAGTAATGTGDY
-1108 NYTQQLD
+1108 YTQQLG

-1171 RPVVDADV
+1171 RPVLTDV

-1191 DTSAYA
+1191 DTSQYA
-1197 AASDATT
+1197 SVDTVDTAFVTGAAIKSTSKATNINI
-1204 SIMGGTVSRSNST
+1204 SGISKKIDKLIDTVMNT
-1217 AYNLNLDGIY
+1217 NL
-1227 KRMDNLTSAL
+1227 
-1237 NAILNSNIT
+1237 T

-1260 DTVQEIISIRDMLKS
+1260 DTVQEIVSIRDMLKNI
-1275 WGNGGS
+1275 GKGVA

>member
-1 MSGYSQIKGISV
+1 MSGYNQIKGISV

-157 RNKELSVSM
+157 RNKELTVSM

-201 NGLRAGAAA
+201 NGLRAGAAT

-282 NGTPQQFEKINTGLK
+282 NATPQQFEKINAGLK
-297 NLAQNTSSTYQD
+297 DLAQNTSSTYQD

-417 ALSSLGIEAAAG
+417 ALSSLGVEAAAG

-476 FLKFVQGIG
+476 FLKFVEGIG
-485 KTSDV
+485 KSADV

-501 VRQAQAMGALAQ
+501 VRQAQSMGALAQ
-513 SSDVLAS
+513 SSDVLAR

-528 WQSNSA
+528 WQANSA

-564 GQAFTPTLKSN
+564 GQAFTPTLTSI
-575 LKVVKKAA
+575 LKVVKKTA
-583 NAFSDLDEGTQQTIA
+583 NAFSNLDDGTQETIA
-598 KMLLLTAAAYPTAKG
+598 KLLLLTAASYPTAKG
-613 LGKVFSGAQKLT
+613 LGKIFSGAQKLT
-625 NGFGKVSSWI
+625 NGFGKVSSWV
-635 GKTASELNDLSGPVD
+635 GKTASELNNLSGPVD

-658 LFKRTGVTT
+658 LFKKTGVTT
-667 DALKSSSI
+667 EALKSSSI
-675 ALGGIGIAA
+675 ALGGVGIAV
-684 GLAVAEIAVLVLMFE
+684 GLAAAEIAVLVPMFE

-879 DNERALKYQTQIEQ
+879 DTEKALKYQTQIEQ

-974 SDFVASMMTFQQLV
+974 SNFVASMMTFQQLV
-988 DNASAAGLN
+988 DNASATGLN

-1026 EEALTKSNYD
+1026 EEALTKSGYD
-1036 GEQISQKCAA
+1036 GEQISKLCAE

-1081 DNTQKKVVNALDK
+1081 DDTQKKVVNALSK
-1094 GKSGAGNSGTNTGS
+1094 GKSGAGTAATGTGDY
-1108 NYTQQLD
+1108 YTQQLG

-1171 RPVVDADV
+1171 RPVLTDV
-1179 APMSADSIAALA
+1179 APMSADSIAVLA
-1191 DTSAYA
+1191 DTSQYA
-1197 AASDATT
+1197 SVDTVDTAFVTGAAIKSTSKATNINI
-1204 SIMGGTVSRSNST
+1204 SGISKKIDKLIDTVMNT
-1217 AYNLNLDGIY
+1217 NL
-1227 KRMDNLTSAL
+1227 
-1237 NAILNSNIT
+1237 T

-1260 DTVQEIISIRDMLKS
+1260 DTVQEIVSIRDMLKNI
-1275 WGNGGS
+1275 GKGVA

>member
-1 MSGYSQIKGISV
+1 MSGYNQIKGISV

-157 RNKELSVSM
+157 RNKELTVSM

-201 NGLRAGAAA
+201 NGLRAGAAT

-241 KANQFAETIK
+241 KTNQFAETIK

-282 NGTPQQFEKINTGLK
+282 NATPQQFEKINAGLK
-297 NLAQNTSSTYQD
+297 DLAQNTSSTYQD

-476 FLKFVQGIG
+476 FLKFVEGIG
-485 KTSDV
+485 KSADV

-501 VRQAQAMGALAQ
+501 VRQAQSMGALAQ
-513 SSDVLAS
+513 SSDVLAR

-528 WQSNSA
+528 WQANSA

-564 GQAFTPTLKSN
+564 GQAFTPTLTSI
-575 LKVVKKAA
+575 LKVVKKTA
-583 NAFSDLDEGTQQTIA
+583 NAFSNLDDGTQETIA
-598 KMLLLTAAAYPTAKG
+598 KLLLLTAASYPTAKG
-613 LGKVFSGAQKLT
+613 LGKIFSGAQKLT
-625 NGFGKVSSWI
+625 NGFGKVSSWV

-658 LFKRTGVTT
+658 LFKKTGVTT
-667 DALKSSSI
+667 EALKSSSI
-675 ALGGIGIAA
+675 ALGGVGIAV
-684 GLAVAEIAVLVLMFE
+684 GLAAAEIAVLVPMFE

-879 DNERALKYQTQIEQ
+879 DTEKALKYQTQIEQ

-974 SDFVASMMTFQQLV
+974 SNFVASMMTFQQLV

-1026 EEALTKSNYD
+1026 EEALTKSGYD
-1036 GEQISQKCAA
+1036 GEQISKLCAE

-1081 DNTQKKVVNALDK
+1081 DDTQKKVVNALSK
-1094 GKSGAGNSGTNTGS
+1094 GKSGAGTAATGTGDY
-1108 NYTQQLD
+1108 YTQQLG

-1171 RPVVDADV
+1171 RPVLTDV

-1191 DTSAYA
+1191 DTSQYA
-1197 AASDATT
+1197 SVDTVDTAFVTGAAIKSTSKATNINI
-1204 SIMGGTVSRSNST
+1204 SGISKKIDKLIDTVMNT
-1217 AYNLNLDGIY
+1217 NL
-1227 KRMDNLTSAL
+1227 
-1237 NAILNSNIT
+1237 T

-1260 DTVQEIISIRDMLKS
+1260 DAVQEIVSIRDMLKNI
-1275 WGNGGS
+1275 GKGVA

>member
-1 MSGYSQIKGISV
+1 MSGYNQIKGISV

-26 NEIKRETSGLDKT
+26 NEIKRETLGLDKT

-44 ASMKLNPNDF
+44 SSMRFNEGDF
-54 SSFATYQNLL
+54 QSFATYQNLL

-157 RNKELSVSM
+157 RNKELTVSM

-201 NGLRAGAAA
+201 NGLRAGAAT

-282 NGTPQQFEKINTGLK
+282 NATPQQFEKINAGLK
-297 NLAQNTSSTYQD
+297 DLAQNTSSTYQD

-476 FLKFVQGIG
+476 FLKFVEGIG
-485 KTSDV
+485 KSADV

-501 VRQAQAMGALAQ
+501 VRQAQSMGALAQ
-513 SSDVLAS
+513 SSDVLAR

-528 WQSNSA
+528 WQANSA

-564 GQAFTPTLKSN
+564 GQAFTPTLTSI
-575 LKVVKKAA
+575 LKVVKKTA
-583 NAFSDLDEGTQQTIA
+583 NAFSNLDDGTQETIA
-598 KMLLLTAAAYPTAKG
+598 KLLLLTAASYPTAKG
-613 LGKVFSGAQKLT
+613 LGKIFSGAQKLT
-625 NGFGKVSSWI
+625 NGFGKVSSWV

-658 LFKRTGVTT
+658 LFKKTGVTT
-667 DALKSSSI
+667 EALKSSSI
-675 ALGGIGIAA
+675 ALGGVGIAV
-684 GLAVAEIAVLVLMFE
+684 GLAAAEIAVLVPMFE

-879 DNERALKYQTQIEQ
+879 DTEKALKYQTQIEQ

-974 SDFVASMMTFQQLV
+974 SNFVASMMTFQQLV

-1026 EEALTKSNYD
+1026 EEALTKSGYD
-1036 GEQISQKCAA
+1036 GEQISKLCAE

-1081 DNTQKKVVNALDK
+1081 DDTQKKVVNALSK
-1094 GKSGAGNSGTNTGS
+1094 GKSGAGTAATGTGDY
-1108 NYTQQLD
+1108 YTQQLG

-1171 RPVVDADV
+1171 RPVLTDV

-1191 DTSAYA
+1191 DTSQYA
-1197 AASDATT
+1197 SVDTVDTAFVTGAAIKSTSKATNINI
-1204 SIMGGTVSRSNST
+1204 SGISKKIDKLIDTVMNT
-1217 AYNLNLDGIY
+1217 NL
-1227 KRMDNLTSAL
+1227 
-1237 NAILNSNIT
+1237 T

-1260 DTVQEIISIRDMLKS
+1260 DTVQEIVSIRDMLKNI
-1275 WGNGGS
+1275 GKGVA

>member
-1 MSGYSQIKGISV
+1 MSGYNQIKGISV

-157 RNKELSVSM
+157 RNKELTVSM

-201 NGLRAGAAA
+201 NGLRAGAAT

-282 NGTPQQFEKINTGLK
+282 NATPQQFEKINAGLK
-297 NLAQNTSSTYQD
+297 DLAQNTSSTYQD

-476 FLKFVQGIG
+476 FLKFVEGIG
-485 KTSDV
+485 KSADV

-501 VRQAQAMGALAQ
+501 VRQAQSMGALAQ
-513 SSDVLAS
+513 SSDVLAR

-528 WQSNSA
+528 WQANSA

-564 GQAFTPTLKSN
+564 GQAFTPTLTSI
-575 LKVVKKAA
+575 LKVVKKTA
-583 NAFSDLDEGTQQTIA
+583 NAFSNLDDGTQETIA
-598 KMLLLTAAAYPTAKG
+598 KLLLLTAASYPTAKG
-613 LGKVFSGAQKLT
+613 LGKIFSGAKKLT
-625 NGFGKVSSWI
+625 NGFGIVSSWV
-635 GKTASELNDLSGPVD
+635 GKTAGELNNLSGPVD

-658 LFKRTGVTT
+658 LFKKTGVTT
-667 DALKSSSI
+667 EALKNSSI
-675 ALGGIGIAA
+675 ALGGVGIAV
-684 GLAVAEIAVLVLMFE
+684 GLAAAEIAVLVPMFE

-835 AIKEQTKSLIKQQM
+835 AIKEQTKALIKQQM
-849 KYSEVAE
+849 KYSEVTE

-879 DNERALKYQTQIEQ
+879 DTEKALKYQTQIEQ

-964 MNGTESYQTA
+964 INGTESYQTA
-974 SDFVASMMTFQQLV
+974 SNFVASMMTFQQLV

-1026 EEALTKSNYD
+1026 EEALTKSGYD
-1036 GEQISQKCAA
+1036 GEQISKLCAE

-1081 DNTQKKVVNALDK
+1081 DDTQKKVVNALSK
-1094 GKSGAGNSGTNTGS
+1094 GKSGAGTAATGTGDY
-1108 NYTQQLD
+1108 YTQQLG

-1171 RPVVDADV
+1171 RPVLTDV

-1191 DTSAYA
+1191 DTSQYA
-1197 AASDATT
+1197 SVDTVDTAFVTGAAIKSTSKATNINI
-1204 SIMGGTVSRSNST
+1204 SGISKKIDKLIDTVMNT
-1217 AYNLNLDGIY
+1217 NL
-1227 KRMDNLTSAL
+1227 
-1237 NAILNSNIT
+1237 T

-1260 DTVQEIISIRDMLKS
+1260 DTVQEIVSIRDMLKNI
-1275 WGNGGS
+1275 GKGVA

>member
-1 MSGYSQIKGISV
+1 MSGYNQIKGISV

-157 RNKELSVSM
+157 RNKELTVSM

-201 NGLRAGAAA
+201 NGLRAGAAT

-282 NGTPQQFEKINTGLK
+282 NATPQQFEKINAGLK
-297 NLAQNTSSTYQD
+297 DLAQNTSSTYQD

-476 FLKFVQGIG
+476 FLKFVEGIG
-485 KTSDV
+485 KSADV

-501 VRQAQAMGALAQ
+501 VRQAQSMGALAQ
-513 SSDVLAS
+513 SSDVLAR

-528 WQSNSA
+528 WQANSA

-564 GQAFTPTLKSN
+564 GQAFTPTLTSI
-575 LKVVKKAA
+575 LKVVKKTA
-583 NAFSDLDEGTQQTIA
+583 NAFSNLDDGTQETIA
-598 KMLLLTAAAYPTAKG
+598 KLLLLTAASYPTAKG
-613 LGKVFSGAQKLT
+613 LGKIFSGAQKLT
-625 NGFGKVSSWI
+625 NGFGKVSSWV

-658 LFKRTGVTT
+658 LFKKTGVTT
-667 DALKSSSI
+667 EALKSSSI
-675 ALGGIGIAA
+675 ALGGVGIAV
-684 GLAVAEIAVLVLMFE
+684 GLAAAEIAVLVPMFE

-790 DLGLTIDSNTGK
+790 ELGLTIDSNTGK

-879 DNERALKYQTQIEQ
+879 DTEKALKYQTQIEQ

-974 SDFVASMMTFQQLV
+974 SNFVASMMTFQQLV

-1026 EEALTKSNYD
+1026 EEALTKSGYD
-1036 GEQISQKCAA
+1036 GEQISKLCAE

-1081 DNTQKKVVNALDK
+1081 DDTQKKVVNALSK
-1094 GKSGAGNSGTNTGS
+1094 GKSGAGTAATGTGDY
-1108 NYTQQLD
+1108 YTQQLG

-1171 RPVVDADV
+1171 RPVLTDV

-1191 DTSAYA
+1191 DTSQYA
-1197 AASDATT
+1197 SVDTVDTAFVTGAAIKSTSKATNINI
-1204 SIMGGTVSRSNST
+1204 SGISKKIDKLIDTVMNT
-1217 AYNLNLDGIY
+1217 NL
-1227 KRMDNLTSAL
+1227 
-1237 NAILNSNIT
+1237 T

-1260 DTVQEIISIRDMLKS
+1260 DAVQEIVSIRDMLKNI
-1275 WGNGGS
+1275 GKGVA

>member
-26 NEIKRETSGLDKT
+26 NEIKRETSGLDQT

-91 WTDQVNKS
+91 WADQVNKS
-99 KATLSQYQT
+99 KDTLSQYQT

-144 TEQCETAISTLAA
+144 TEQCENAISTLTA

-201 NGLRAGAAA
+201 NGLRAGAAT

-251 PLSALSAAVIVG
+251 PLSALAAAAIVG

-282 NGTPQQFEKINTGLK
+282 NATPQQFEIINAGLK
-297 NLAQNTSSTYQD
+297 NLAQTTSSTYQD

-380 GNKFSTTEADIMDM
+380 GNKFSTTEADIMAM

-405 GLNSNQ
+405 GFNSNQ

-476 FLKFVQGIG
+476 FLKFVEGIG
-485 KTSDV
+485 KSADV

-501 VRQAQAMGALAQ
+501 VRQAQSMGALAQ
-513 SSDVLAS
+513 SSDVLAK

-528 WQSNSA
+528 WQANSA

-547 SQMSQTWEA
+547 SQLSQTWEA
-556 VKQAADEL
+556 VKQAGNEL
-564 GQAFTPTLKSN
+564 GQAFTPTLTSI

-583 NAFSDLDEGTQQTIA
+583 NAFSNLDDSTQETIA
-598 KMLLLTAAAYPTAKG
+598 KLLLVTAAAYPTAKAISKISDG
-613 LGKVFSGAQKLT
+613 LNYGVGKMA
-625 NGFGKVSSWI
+625 GFARNTKSLVKAIENTLSP
-635 GKTASELNDLSGPVD
+635 ASELTGALADAGTQATVTGGAFSSTSVLLSG
-650 KTNGLLTK
+650 L
-658 LFKRTGVTT
+658 
-667 DALKSSSI
+667 
-675 ALGGIGIAA
+675 GIAA
-684 GLAVAEIAVLVLMFE
+684 GLAVAEIAVLVPMFE
-699 KANKKALENAVKND
+699 KVKQKEIEDLKAKDALYEADLRVIDGLSKYNAQIDKYTSKAEGYIDTYKSNEKVAKNL
-713 AVAQSY
+713 VTQ
-719 LKVVDSVSSFNKKID
+719 
-734 EYKEKTET
+734 
-742 ILATNEQNISQSNS
+742 
-756 LMRTI
+756 I
-761 EQLNGVENK
+761 EQLNDVENK
-770 NTIQKQMLQEAV
+770 SETQKELLREKV
-782 NQLNEIYP
+782 EQLNAIYP
-790 DLGLTIDSNTGK
+790 DLNLTVDENSGK

-812 NNQALEEYIQ
+812 NVGALEEYID
-822 KVQEAAKQEAYAE
+822 KIQEAAKQEAYADAIKTTTKSIVTQESKYQELGATLYDLRGKYVELQQKQKE
-835 AIKEQTKSLIKQQM
+835 AIADHDNEKIAQYTDQLGIVKGQ
-849 KYSEVAE
+849 
-856 SVHGL
+856 
-861 NDKMD
+861 MD
-866 ELKAKQSQAFKDG
+866 EVTASLGNMGEKLLESNQKLADYT
-879 DNERALKYQTQIEQ
+879 NQ
-893 LRKKIDEANGS
+893 L
-904 LATMATKMQETN
+904 
-916 KTLLDLNNQA
+916 
-926 ETGGYT
+926 ETGGL
-932 KIGDSLKQ
+932 KEIGDTLKSQ
-940 SLQGAIDKAGEAGIQ
+940 LQEVVDTAAEDGYK
-955 IPEKLTSGI
+955 IPKNLTDGI
-964 MNGTESYQTA
+964 MNGTESYTTA
-974 SDFVASMMTFQQLV
+974 RDFITQMLTFQQLTE
-988 DNASAAGLN
+988 NAGQAGLA
-997 IPQDM
+997 IP
-1002 AYGIISNAG
+1002 AAIAESIVENAG

-1017 TMLNNLIEF
+1017 AQLNNMIEF
-1026 EEALTKSNYD
+1026 NEAVQKAGYD
-1036 GEQISQKCAA
+1036 GLQVSPKVAEAIASNQIS
-1046 GIAKGDIT
+1046 
-1054 VSEAM
+1054 VSDAM
-1059 KILGNGGV
+1059 KALAKGGV
-1067 DALEKA
+1067 DELEK
-1073 LNKAEGKA
+1073 E
-1081 DNTQKKVVNALDK
+1081 LDK
-1094 GKSGAGNSGTNTGS
+1094 AKDKASKKSKDTGDKMGDGKSNAKVSSGAMGKSGGS
-1108 NYTQQLD
+1108 ALL
-1115 KALSPGIQNAKNQ
+1115 KAYEPYAQATIDYAKKVEKAIHNAKA
-1128 LQSLQSQY
+1128 
-1136 EQLYNAAKKK
+1136 AAKDPIVITTIKK
-1146 ITFTVETVKV
+1146 TVHKTEKH
-1156 SKDRYVSKQNIDDMS
+1156 SLDNLS
-1171 RPVVDADV
+1171 RPVVDSDV

-1237 NAILNSNIT
+1237 NAILDSNIT

>member
-1 MSGYSQIKGISV
+1 MSGYNQIKGISV

-157 RNKELSVSM
+157 RNKELTVSM

-201 NGLRAGAAA
+201 NGLRAGAAT

-263 ATKTAIDF
+263 GTKTAIDF

-282 NGTPQQFEKINTGLK
+282 NATPQQFEKINAGLK
-297 NLAQNTSSTYQD
+297 DLAQNTSSTYQD

-476 FLKFVQGIG
+476 FLKFVEGIG
-485 KTSDV
+485 KSADV

-501 VRQAQAMGALAQ
+501 VRQAQSMGALAQ
-513 SSDVLAS
+513 SSDVLAR

-528 WQSNSA
+528 WQANSA

-564 GQAFTPTLKSN
+564 GQAFTPTLTSI
-575 LKVVKKAA
+575 LKVVKKTA
-583 NAFSDLDEGTQQTIA
+583 NAFSNLDDGTQETIA
-598 KMLLLTAAAYPTAKG
+598 KLLLLTAASYPTAKG
-613 LGKVFSGAQKLT
+613 LGKIFSGAQKLT
-625 NGFGKVSSWI
+625 NGFGKVSSWV

-658 LFKRTGVTT
+658 LFKKTGVTT
-667 DALKSSSI
+667 EALKSSSI
-675 ALGGIGIAA
+675 ALGGVGIAV
-684 GLAVAEIAVLVLMFE
+684 GLAAAEIAVLVPMFE

-879 DNERALKYQTQIEQ
+879 DTEKALKYQTQIEQ

-974 SDFVASMMTFQQLV
+974 SNFVASMMTFQQLV

-1026 EEALTKSNYD
+1026 EEALTKSGYD
-1036 GEQISQKCAA
+1036 GEQISKLCAE

-1081 DNTQKKVVNALDK
+1081 DDTQKKVVNALSK
-1094 GKSGAGNSGTNTGS
+1094 GKSGAGTAATGTGDY
-1108 NYTQQLD
+1108 YTQQLG

-1171 RPVVDADV
+1171 RPVLTDV

-1191 DTSAYA
+1191 DTSQYA
-1197 AASDATT
+1197 SVDTVDTAFVTGAAIKSTSKATNINI
-1204 SIMGGTVSRSNST
+1204 SGISKKIDKLIDTVMNT
-1217 AYNLNLDGIY
+1217 NL
-1227 KRMDNLTSAL
+1227 
-1237 NAILNSNIT
+1237 T

-1260 DTVQEIISIRDMLKS
+1260 DTVQEIVSIRDMLKNI
-1275 WGNGGS
+1275 GKGVA

>member
-1 MSGYSQIKGISV
+1 MSGYNQIKGISV

-157 RNKELSVSM
+157 RNKELTVSM

-201 NGLRAGAAA
+201 NGLRAGAAT
-210 LNNELKSLNKSFI
+210 LNNELKSLDKSFI

-232 SHSFGVASQ
+232 SHSFGVSSQ

-282 NGTPQQFEKINTGLK
+282 NATPQQFEKINAGLK
-297 NLAQNTSSTYQD
+297 DLAQNTSSTYQD

-323 TDSIVGFTKTITELG
+323 TDSIVGFTKTITQLG

-405 GLNSNQ
+405 GFNSNQ

-476 FLKFVQGIG
+476 FLKFVEGIG
-485 KTSDV
+485 KSADV

-501 VRQAQAMGALAQ
+501 VRQAQSMGALAQ
-513 SSDVLAS
+513 SSDVLAR

-528 WQSNSA
+528 WQANSA

-564 GQAFTPTLKSN
+564 GQAFTPTLTSI
-575 LKVVKKAA
+575 LKVVKKTA
-583 NAFSDLDEGTQQTIA
+583 NAFSNLDDGTQETIA
-598 KMLLLTAAAYPTAKG
+598 KLLLLTAASYPTAKG
-613 LGKVFSGAQKLT
+613 LGKIFSGAQKLT
-625 NGFGKVSSWI
+625 NGFGKVSSWV

-658 LFKRTGVTT
+658 LFKKTGVTT
-667 DALKSSSI
+667 EALKSSSI
-675 ALGGIGIAA
+675 ALGGVGIAV
-684 GLAVAEIAVLVLMFE
+684 GLAAAEIAVLVPMFE

-879 DNERALKYQTQIEQ
+879 DTEKALKYQTQIEQ

-974 SDFVASMMTFQQLV
+974 SNFVASMMTFQQLV

-1002 AYGIISNAG
+1002 AYSIISNAG

-1026 EEALTKSNYD
+1026 EEALTKSGYD
-1036 GEQISQKCAA
+1036 GEQISKLCAE

-1081 DNTQKKVVNALDK
+1081 DDTQKKVVNALSK
-1094 GKSGAGNSGTNTGS
+1094 GKSGAGTAATGTGDY
-1108 NYTQQLD
+1108 YTQQLG

-1171 RPVVDADV
+1171 RPVLTNV

-1191 DTSAYA
+1191 DTSQYA
-1197 AASDATT
+1197 SVDTVDTAFVTGAAIKSTSKATNINI
-1204 SIMGGTVSRSNST
+1204 SGISKKIDKLIDTVMNT
-1217 AYNLNLDGIY
+1217 NL
-1227 KRMDNLTSAL
+1227 
-1237 NAILNSNIT
+1237 T

-1260 DTVQEIISIRDMLKS
+1260 DTVQEIVSIRDMLKNI
-1275 WGNGGS
+1275 GKGVA

>member
-1 MSGYSQIKGISV
+1 MSGYQIKGISV

-157 RNKELSVSM
+157 RNKELTVSM
-166 KANSASQKE
+166 KTNSASQKE

-201 NGLRAGAAA
+201 NGLRAGAAT

-282 NGTPQQFEKINTGLK
+282 DGTPQQLSKINDGLK
-297 NLAQNTSSTYQD
+297 NLAQTTSSTYQD

-380 GNKFSTTEADIMDM
+380 GNKFSTTESDIMDM

-437 KTIDL
+437 KKIDL
-442 SVSTGD
+442 AVSTGD
-448 KKLQK
+448 ENLSK

-476 FLKFVQGIG
+476 FLKFVEGIG
-485 KTSDV
+485 KSGDV
-490 TKTLDELGIKE
+490 TKTLNDLGITEIK
-501 VRQAQAMGALAQ
+501 QAQSMGALAQ
-513 SSDVLAS
+513 SSDVLAN
-520 ALNVSQNA
+520 ALNVSKNA
-528 WQSNSA
+528 WNSNTA
-534 MATEAEKRYGTLK
+534 MANEAEKRYATLK
-547 SQMSQTWEA
+547 SQLSQTWEA
-556 VKQAADEL
+556 IKQAADEL
-564 GQAFTPTLKSN
+564 GQAFTPTFTSI
-575 LKVVKKAA
+575 LKVVKKTA
-583 NAFSDLDEGTQQTIA
+583 NAFSNLDDGTQETIA
-598 KMLLLTAAAYPTAKG
+598 KLLLLTAASYPTAKG
-613 LGKVFSGAQKLT
+613 LGKIFSGAKKLT
-625 NGFGKVSSWI
+625 NGFGIVSSWV
-635 GKTASELNDLSGPVD
+635 GKTAGELNNLSGPVD

-658 LFKRTGVTT
+658 LFKKTGVTT
-667 DALKSSSI
+667 EALKNSSI
-675 ALGGIGIAA
+675 ALGGVGIAV
-684 GLAVAEIAVLVLMFE
+684 GLAAAEIAVLVPMFE

-734 EYKEKTET
+734 EYKEKSET

-835 AIKEQTKSLIKQQM
+835 AIKEQTKALIKQQM
-849 KYSEVAE
+849 KYSEVTE

-879 DNERALKYQTQIEQ
+879 DTEKALKYQTQIEQ

-974 SDFVASMMTFQQLV
+974 SNFVASMMTFQQLV

-1002 AYGIISNAG
+1002 AYSIISNAG

-1036 GEQISQKCAA
+1036 GEQIPQKCAA

-1081 DNTQKKVVNALDK
+1081 DDTQKKVVNALSK
-1094 GKSGAGNSGTNTGS
+1094 GKSGAGTAATGTGDY
-1108 NYTQQLD
+1108 YTQQLA

-1156 SKDRYVSKQNIDDMS
+1156 SRDRYVSKQNIDDMS
-1171 RPVVDADV
+1171 RPVLTDV

-1191 DTSAYA
+1191 DTSQYA
-1197 AASDATT
+1197 SVDTVDTAFVTGAAIKSTSKATNINI
-1204 SIMGGTVSRSNST
+1204 SGISKKIDKLIDTVMNT
-1217 AYNLNLDGIY
+1217 NL
-1227 KRMDNLTSAL
+1227 
-1237 NAILNSNIT
+1237 T

-1260 DTVQEIISIRDMLKS
+1260 DTVQEIVSIRDMLKNI
-1275 WGNGGS
+1275 GKGVA

>member
-1 MSGYSQIKGISV
+1 LSGYNQIKGISV

-157 RNKELSVSM
+157 RNKELTVSM

-201 NGLRAGAAA
+201 NGLRAGAAT

-282 NGTPQQFEKINTGLK
+282 NATPQQFEKINAGLK
-297 NLAQNTSSTYQD
+297 DLAQNTSSTYQD

-476 FLKFVQGIG
+476 FLKFVEGIG
-485 KTSDV
+485 KSADV

-501 VRQAQAMGALAQ
+501 VRQAQSMGALAQ
-513 SSDVLAS
+513 SSDVLAR

-528 WQSNSA
+528 WQANSA

-564 GQAFTPTLKSN
+564 GQAFTPTLTSI
-575 LKVVKKAA
+575 LKVVKKTA
-583 NAFSDLDEGTQQTIA
+583 NAFSNLDDGTQETIA
-598 KMLLLTAAAYPTAKG
+598 KLLLLTAASYPTAKG
-613 LGKVFSGAQKLT
+613 LGKIFSGAQKLT
-625 NGFGKVSSWI
+625 NGFGKVSSWV

-658 LFKRTGVTT
+658 LFKKTGVTT
-667 DALKSSSI
+667 EALKSSSI
-675 ALGGIGIAA
+675 ALGGVGIAV
-684 GLAVAEIAVLVLMFE
+684 GLAAAEIAVLVPMFE

-866 ELKAKQSQAFKDG
+866 ELKAKQSQAFKNG
-879 DNERALKYQTQIEQ
+879 DTEKALKYQTQIEQ

-974 SDFVASMMTFQQLV
+974 SNFVASMMTFQQLV

-997 IPQDM
+997 IPQGM

-1026 EEALTKSNYD
+1026 EEALTKSGYD
-1036 GEQISQKCAA
+1036 GEQISKLCAE

-1081 DNTQKKVVNALDK
+1081 DDTQKKVVNALSK
-1094 GKSGAGNSGTNTGS
+1094 GKSGAGTAATGTGDY
-1108 NYTQQLD
+1108 YTQQLG

-1171 RPVVDADV
+1171 RPVLTDV

-1191 DTSAYA
+1191 DTSQYA
-1197 AASDATT
+1197 SVDTVDTAFVTGAAIKSTSKATNINI
-1204 SIMGGTVSRSNST
+1204 SGISKKIDKLIDTVMNT
-1217 AYNLNLDGIY
+1217 NL
-1227 KRMDNLTSAL
+1227 
-1237 NAILNSNIT
+1237 T

-1260 DTVQEIISIRDMLKS
+1260 DTVQEIVSIRDMLKNI
-1275 WGNGGS
+1275 GKGVA

>member
-1 MSGYSQIKGISV
+1 MSGYNQIKGISV

-157 RNKELSVSM
+157 RNKELTVSM
-166 KANSASQKE
+166 KSNSASQKE

-201 NGLRAGAAA
+201 NGLRAGAAT

-241 KANQFAETIK
+241 KTNQFAETIK
-251 PLSALSAAVIVG
+251 PFSALSAAVIVG

-282 NGTPQQFEKINTGLK
+282 NATPQQFEKINAGLK
-297 NLAQNTSSTYQD
+297 DLAQNTSSTYQD

-380 GNKFSTTEADIMDM
+380 GNKFSTTESDIMDM

-437 KTIDL
+437 KKIDL
-442 SVSTGD
+442 AVSTGD
-448 KKLQK
+448 ENLSK

-485 KTSDV
+485 KSSDI
-490 TKTLDELGIKE
+490 TKTLNDLGITEIK
-501 VRQAQAMGALAQ
+501 QAQSMGALAQ
-513 SSDVLAS
+513 SSDVLAR

-528 WQSNSA
+528 WQTNSA

-564 GQAFTPTLKSN
+564 GQAFTPTLTSI
-575 LKVVKKAA
+575 LKVVKKTA
-583 NAFSDLDEGTQQTIA
+583 NAFSNLNDGTQETIA
-598 KMLLLTAAAYPTAKG
+598 KLLLLTAASYPTAKG
-613 LGKVFSGAQKLT
+613 LGKIFSGAQKLT
-625 NGFGKVSSWI
+625 NGFGKVSSWV

-667 DALKSSSI
+667 EALKSSSI
-675 ALGGIGIAA
+675 ALGGVGIAV
-684 GLAVAEIAVLVLMFE
+684 GLAAAEIAVLVPMFE

-835 AIKEQTKSLIKQQM
+835 AIKEQTKALIKQQM
-849 KYSEVAE
+849 KYSEVTE

-879 DNERALKYQTQIEQ
+879 DTEKALKYQTQIEQ

-916 KTLLDLNNQA
+916 KTLLDLNNQS

-974 SDFVASMMTFQQLV
+974 SNFVASMMTFQQLV

-1002 AYGIISNAG
+1002 AYSIISNAG

-1036 GEQISQKCAA
+1036 GEQIPQKCAA

-1081 DNTQKKVVNALDK
+1081 DDTQKKVVNALSK
-1094 GKSGAGNSGTNTGS
+1094 GKSGAGTAATGTGDY
-1108 NYTQQLD
+1108 YTQQLG

-1146 ITFTVETVKV
+1146 ITFTVETVRV

-1171 RPVVDADV
+1171 RPVLTDV

-1191 DTSAYA
+1191 DTSQYA
-1197 AASDATT
+1197 SVDTVDTAFVTGAAIKSTSKATNINI
-1204 SIMGGTVSRSNST
+1204 SGISKKIDKLIDTVMNT
-1217 AYNLNLDGIY
+1217 NL
-1227 KRMDNLTSAL
+1227 
-1237 NAILNSNIT
+1237 T
-1246 INLQPMQLDGNVVT
+1246 INLQPMQLDGNVIT
-1260 DTVQEIISIRDMLKS
+1260 DTVQEIVSIRDMLKNI
-1275 WGNGGS
+1275 GKGVA

>member
-1 MSGYSQIKGISV
+1 MSGYNQIKGISV

-44 ASMKLNPNDF
+44 TSMKLNPNDF

-181 EQKKN
+181 EQKKS

-201 NGLRAGAAA
+201 NGLRAGAAT

-282 NGTPQQFEKINTGLK
+282 NATPQQFEKINAGLK
-297 NLAQNTSSTYQD
+297 DLAQNTSSTYQD

-476 FLKFVQGIG
+476 FLKFVEGIG
-485 KTSDV
+485 KSVDV

-501 VRQAQAMGALAQ
+501 VRQAQSMGALAQ
-513 SSDVLAS
+513 SSDVLAR

-528 WQSNSA
+528 WQANSS

-564 GQAFTPTLKSN
+564 GQAFTPTLTSI
-575 LKVVKKAA
+575 LKVVKKTA
-583 NAFSDLDEGTQQTIA
+583 NAFSNLDDGTQETIA
-598 KMLLLTAAAYPTAKG
+598 KLLLLTAASYPTAKG
-613 LGKVFSGAQKLT
+613 LGKIFSGAQKLT
-625 NGFGKVSSWI
+625 NGFGKVSSWV
-635 GKTASELNDLSGPVD
+635 GKTASEINDLSGPVD

-658 LFKRTGVTT
+658 LFKKTGVTT
-667 DALKSSSI
+667 EALKSSSI
-675 ALGGIGIAA
+675 ALGGVVIAV
-684 GLAVAEIAVLVLMFE
+684 GLAAAEIAVLVPMFE

-756 LMRTI
+756 LMRMI

-770 NTIQKQMLQEAV
+770 NTIQKQMLQKAV

-879 DNERALKYQTQIEQ
+879 DTEKALKYQTQIEQ

-904 LATMATKMQETN
+904 LATMSTKMQETN

-974 SDFVASMMTFQQLV
+974 SNFVASMMTFQQLV
-988 DNASAAGLN
+988 DNASATGLN

-1026 EEALTKSNYD
+1026 EEALTKSGYD
-1036 GEQISQKCAA
+1036 GEQISKLCAE

-1081 DNTQKKVVNALDK
+1081 DDTQKKVVNALSK
-1094 GKSGAGNSGTNTGS
+1094 GKSGAGTAATGTGDY
-1108 NYTQQLD
+1108 YTQQLG

-1171 RPVVDADV
+1171 RPVLTDV

-1191 DTSAYA
+1191 DTSQYA
-1197 AASDATT
+1197 SVDTVDTAFVTGAAIKSTSKATNINI
-1204 SIMGGTVSRSNST
+1204 SGISKKIDKLIDTVMNT
-1217 AYNLNLDGIY
+1217 NL
-1227 KRMDNLTSAL
+1227 
-1237 NAILNSNIT
+1237 T

-1260 DTVQEIISIRDMLKS
+1260 DTVQEIVSIRDMLKKI
-1275 WGNGGS
+1275 GKGVA

>member
-1 MSGYSQIKGISV
+1 MSGYNQIKGISV

-157 RNKELSVSM
+157 RNKELTVSM

-201 NGLRAGAAA
+201 NGLRAGAAT

-282 NGTPQQFEKINTGLK
+282 NATPQQFEKINAGLK
-297 NLAQNTSSTYQD
+297 DLAQNTSSTYQD

-476 FLKFVQGIG
+476 FLKFVEGIG
-485 KTSDV
+485 KSADV

-501 VRQAQAMGALAQ
+501 VRQAQSMGALAQ
-513 SSDVLAS
+513 SSDVLAR

-528 WQSNSA
+528 WQANSA

-564 GQAFTPTLKSN
+564 GQAFTPTLTSI
-575 LKVVKKAA
+575 LKVVKKTA
-583 NAFSDLDEGTQQTIA
+583 NAFSNLDDGTQETIA
-598 KMLLLTAAAYPTAKG
+598 KLLLLTAASYPTAKG
-613 LGKVFSGAQKLT
+613 LGKIFSGAKKLT
-625 NGFGKVSSWI
+625 NGFGIVSSWV
-635 GKTASELNDLSGPVD
+635 GKTAGELNNLSGPVD

-658 LFKRTGVTT
+658 LFKKTGVTT
-667 DALKSSSI
+667 EALKNSSI
-675 ALGGIGIAA
+675 ALGGVGIAV
-684 GLAVAEIAVLVLMFE
+684 GLAAAEIAVLVPMFE

-734 EYKEKTET
+734 EYKEKTEI

-835 AIKEQTKSLIKQQM
+835 AIKEQTKALIKQQM
-849 KYSEVAE
+849 KYSEVTE

-879 DNERALKYQTQIEQ
+879 DTEKALKYQTQIEQ

-964 MNGTESYQTA
+964 INGTESYQTA
-974 SDFVASMMTFQQLV
+974 SNFVASMMTFQQLV

-1026 EEALTKSNYD
+1026 EEALTKSGYD
-1036 GEQISQKCAA
+1036 GEQISKLCAE

-1081 DNTQKKVVNALDK
+1081 DDTQKKVVNALSK
-1094 GKSGAGNSGTNTGS
+1094 GKSGAGTAATGTGDY
-1108 NYTQQLD
+1108 YTQQLG

-1171 RPVVDADV
+1171 RPVLTDV

-1191 DTSAYA
+1191 DTSQYA
-1197 AASDATT
+1197 SVDTVDTAFVTGAAIKSTSKATNINI
-1204 SIMGGTVSRSNST
+1204 SGISKKIDKLIDTVMNT
-1217 AYNLNLDGIY
+1217 NL
-1227 KRMDNLTSAL
+1227 
-1237 NAILNSNIT
+1237 T

-1260 DTVQEIISIRDMLKS
+1260 DTVQEIVSIRDMLKNI
-1275 WGNGGS
+1275 GKGVA

>member
-1 MSGYSQIKGISV
+1 MSGYNQIKGISV

-157 RNKELSVSM
+157 RNKELTVSM

-201 NGLRAGAAA
+201 NGLRAGAAT

-232 SHSFGVASQ
+232 SHSFGVANQ
-241 KANQFAETIK
+241 KVNQFAETIK

-282 NGTPQQFEKINTGLK
+282 NATPQQFEKINAGLK
-297 NLAQNTSSTYQD
+297 DLAQNTSSTYQD

-476 FLKFVQGIG
+476 FLKFVEGIG
-485 KTSDV
+485 KSADV

-501 VRQAQAMGALAQ
+501 VRQAQSMGALAQ
-513 SSDVLAS
+513 SSDVLAR

-528 WQSNSA
+528 WQANSA

-564 GQAFTPTLKSN
+564 GQAFTPTLTSI
-575 LKVVKKAA
+575 LKVVKKTA
-583 NAFSDLDEGTQQTIA
+583 NAFSNLDDGTQETIA
-598 KMLLLTAAAYPTAKG
+598 KLLLLTAASYPTAKG
-613 LGKVFSGAQKLT
+613 LGKIFSGAQKLT
-625 NGFGKVSSWI
+625 NGFGKVSSWV
-635 GKTASELNDLSGPVD
+635 GKTASELNDLSGSVD

-658 LFKRTGVTT
+658 LFKKTGVTT
-667 DALKSSSI
+667 EALKSSSI
-675 ALGGIGIAA
+675 ALGGVGIAV
-684 GLAVAEIAVLVLMFE
+684 GLAAAEIAVLVPMFE

-879 DNERALKYQTQIEQ
+879 DTEKALKYQTQIEQ

-974 SDFVASMMTFQQLV
+974 SNFVASMMTFQQLV

-1026 EEALTKSNYD
+1026 EEALTKSGYD
-1036 GEQISQKCAA
+1036 GEQISKLCAE

-1081 DNTQKKVVNALDK
+1081 DDTQKKVVNALSK
-1094 GKSGAGNSGTNTGS
+1094 GKSGAGTAATGTGDY
-1108 NYTQQLD
+1108 YTQQLG

-1156 SKDRYVSKQNIDDMS
+1156 SKDRYVSKKNIDDMS
-1171 RPVVDADV
+1171 RPVLTDV

-1191 DTSAYA
+1191 DTSQYA
-1197 AASDATT
+1197 SVDTVDTAFVTGAAIKSTSKATNINI
-1204 SIMGGTVSRSNST
+1204 SGISKKIDKLIDTVMNT
-1217 AYNLNLDGIY
+1217 NL
-1227 KRMDNLTSAL
+1227 
-1237 NAILNSNIT
+1237 T

-1260 DTVQEIISIRDMLKS
+1260 DTVQEIVSIRDMLKNI
-1275 WGNGGS
+1275 GKGVA

>member
-1 MSGYSQIKGISV
+1 MSGYNQIKGISV

-157 RNKELSVSM
+157 RNKELTVSM

-201 NGLRAGAAA
+201 NGLRAGAAT

-282 NGTPQQFEKINTGLK
+282 NATPQQFEKINAGLK
-297 NLAQNTSSTYQD
+297 DLAQNTSSTYQD

-417 ALSSLGIEAAAG
+417 ALSSLGVEAAAG

-476 FLKFVQGIG
+476 FLKFVECIG
-485 KTSDV
+485 KSADV

-501 VRQAQAMGALAQ
+501 VRQAQSMGALAQ
-513 SSDVLAS
+513 SSDVLAR

-528 WQSNSA
+528 WQANSA

-564 GQAFTPTLKSN
+564 GQAFTPTLTSI
-575 LKVVKKAA
+575 LKVVKKTA
-583 NAFSDLDEGTQQTIA
+583 NAFSNLDDGTQETIA
-598 KMLLLTAAAYPTAKG
+598 KLLLLTAASYPTAKG
-613 LGKVFSGAQKLT
+613 LGKIFSGAQKLT
-625 NGFGKVSSWI
+625 NGFGKVSSWV

-658 LFKRTGVTT
+658 LFKKTGVTT
-667 DALKSSSI
+667 EALKSSSI
-675 ALGGIGIAA
+675 ALGGVGIAV
-684 GLAVAEIAVLVLMFE
+684 GLAAAEIAVLVPMFE

-879 DNERALKYQTQIEQ
+879 DTEKALKYQTQIEQ

-974 SDFVASMMTFQQLV
+974 SNFVASMMTFQQLV

-1026 EEALTKSNYD
+1026 EEALTKSGYD
-1036 GEQISQKCAA
+1036 GEQISKLCAE

-1081 DNTQKKVVNALDK
+1081 DDTQKKVVNALSK
-1094 GKSGAGNSGTNTGS
+1094 GKSGAGTAATGTGDY
-1108 NYTQQLD
+1108 YTQQLG

-1171 RPVVDADV
+1171 RPVLTDV

-1191 DTSAYA
+1191 DTSQYA
-1197 AASDATT
+1197 SVDTVDTAFVTGAAIKSTSKATNINI
-1204 SIMGGTVSRSNST
+1204 SGISKKIDKLIDTVMNT
-1217 AYNLNLDGIY
+1217 NL
-1227 KRMDNLTSAL
+1227 
-1237 NAILNSNIT
+1237 T

-1260 DTVQEIISIRDMLKS
+1260 DTVQEIVSIRDMLKNI
-1275 WGNGGS
+1275 GKGVA

>member
-1 MSGYSQIKGISV
+1 MSGYNQIKGISV

-157 RNKELSVSM
+157 RNKELTVSM

-201 NGLRAGAAA
+201 NGLRAGAAT

-232 SHSFGVASQ
+232 SHSFGVANQ
-241 KANQFAETIK
+241 KVNQFAETIK

-282 NGTPQQFEKINTGLK
+282 NATPQQFEKINAGLK
-297 NLAQNTSSTYQD
+297 DLAQNTSSTYQD

-476 FLKFVQGIG
+476 FLKFVEGIG
-485 KTSDV
+485 KSADV

-501 VRQAQAMGALAQ
+501 VRQAQSMGALAQ
-513 SSDVLAS
+513 SSDVLAR

-528 WQSNSA
+528 WQANSA

-564 GQAFTPTLKSN
+564 GQAFTPTLTSI
-575 LKVVKKAA
+575 LKVVKKTA
-583 NAFSDLDEGTQQTIA
+583 NAFSNLDDGTQETIA
-598 KMLLLTAAAYPTAKG
+598 KLLLLTAASYPTAKG
-613 LGKVFSGAQKLT
+613 LGKIFSGAQKLT
-625 NGFGKVSSWI
+625 NGFGKVSSWV

-658 LFKRTGVTT
+658 LFKKTGVTT
-667 DALKSSSI
+667 EALKSSSI
-675 ALGGIGIAA
+675 ALGGVGIAV
-684 GLAVAEIAVLVLMFE
+684 GLAAAEIAVLVPMFE

-879 DNERALKYQTQIEQ
+879 DTEKALKYQTQIEQ

-974 SDFVASMMTFQQLV
+974 SNFVASMMTFQQLV

-1026 EEALTKSNYD
+1026 EEALTKSGYD
-1036 GEQISQKCAA
+1036 GEQISKLCAE

-1081 DNTQKKVVNALDK
+1081 DDTQKKVVNALSK
-1094 GKSGAGNSGTNTGS
+1094 GKSGAGTAATGTGDY
-1108 NYTQQLD
+1108 YTQQLG

-1171 RPVVDADV
+1171 RPVLTDV

-1191 DTSAYA
+1191 DTSQYA
-1197 AASDATT
+1197 SVDTVDTAFVTGAAIKSTSKATNINI
-1204 SIMGGTVSRSNST
+1204 SGISKKIDKLIDTVMNT
-1217 AYNLNLDGIY
+1217 NL
-1227 KRMDNLTSAL
+1227 
-1237 NAILNSNIT
+1237 T

-1260 DTVQEIISIRDMLKS
+1260 DTVQEIVSIRDMLKNI
-1275 WGNGGS
+1275 GKGVA

>member
-1 MSGYSQIKGISV
+1 MSGYNQIKGISV

-157 RNKELSVSM
+157 RNKELTVSM

-201 NGLRAGAAA
+201 NGLRAGAAT

-282 NGTPQQFEKINTGLK
+282 NATPQQFEKINAGLK
-297 NLAQNTSSTYQD
+297 DLAQNTSSTYQD

-323 TDSIVGFTKTITELG
+323 TDSIVGFTKTITQLG

-405 GLNSNQ
+405 GFNSNQ

-429 GSSVSKML
+429 GGSVSKML
-437 KTIDL
+437 KTIDIA
-442 SVSTGD
+442 VSTGND
-448 KKLQK
+448 SLSD

-476 FLKFVQGIG
+476 FLKFVEGIG
-485 KTSDV
+485 KSSDV
-490 TKTLDELGIKE
+490 TKTLNDLGITE
-501 VRQAQAMGALAQ
+501 IRQSQAMGALAQ
-513 SSDVLAS
+513 SSDVLAN

-528 WQSNSA
+528 WQANSA

-564 GQAFTPTLKSN
+564 GQAFTPTLTSI
-575 LKVVKKAA
+575 LKVVKKTA
-583 NAFSDLDEGTQQTIA
+583 NAFSNLDDGTQETIA
-598 KMLLLTAAAYPTAKG
+598 KLLLLTAASYPTAKG
-613 LGKVFSGAQKLT
+613 LGKIFSGAQKLT
-625 NGFGKVSSWI
+625 NGFGIVSSWV
-635 GKTASELNDLSGPVD
+635 GKTAGELNNLSGPVD

-658 LFKRTGVTT
+658 LFKKTGVTT
-667 DALKSSSI
+667 EALKSSSI
-675 ALGGIGIAA
+675 ALGGVGIAV
-684 GLAVAEIAVLVLMFE
+684 GLAAAEIAVLVPMFE

-835 AIKEQTKSLIKQQM
+835 AIKEQTKALIKQQM
-849 KYSEVAE
+849 KYSEVTE

-879 DNERALKYQTQIEQ
+879 DTEKALRYQTQIEQ

-1026 EEALTKSNYD
+1026 EEALTKSGYD
-1036 GEQISQKCAA
+1036 GEQISKLCAE

-1081 DNTQKKVVNALDK
+1081 DDTQKKVVNALSK
-1094 GKSGAGNSGTNTGS
+1094 GKSGAGTAATGTGDY
-1108 NYTQQLD
+1108 YTQQLG

-1171 RPVVDADV
+1171 RPVLTDV

-1191 DTSAYA
+1191 DTSQYA
-1197 AASDATT
+1197 SVDTVDTAFVTGAAIKSTSKATNINI
-1204 SIMGGTVSRSNST
+1204 SGISKKIDKLIDTVMNT
-1217 AYNLNLDGIY
+1217 NL
-1227 KRMDNLTSAL
+1227 
-1237 NAILNSNIT
+1237 T

-1260 DTVQEIISIRDMLKS
+1260 DTVQEIVSIRDMLKNI
-1275 WGNGGS
+1275 GKGVA

>member
-1 MSGYSQIKGISV
+1 MSGYNQIKGISV

-157 RNKELSVSM
+157 RNKELTVSM

-201 NGLRAGAAA
+201 NGLRAGAAT

-282 NGTPQQFEKINTGLK
+282 NATPQQFEKINAGLK
-297 NLAQNTSSTYQD
+297 DLAQNTSSTYQD

-405 GLNSNQ
+405 GFNSNQ

-429 GSSVSKML
+429 GGSVSKML
-437 KTIDL
+437 KTIDIA
-442 SVSTGD
+442 VSTGND
-448 KKLQK
+448 SLSD

-476 FLKFVQGIG
+476 FLKFVEGIG
-485 KTSDV
+485 KSSDV
-490 TKTLDELGIKE
+490 TKTLNDLGITE
-501 VRQAQAMGALAQ
+501 IRQSQSMGALAQ
-513 SSDVLAS
+513 SSDVLAR

-528 WQSNSA
+528 WQANSA

-564 GQAFTPTLKSN
+564 GQAFTPTLTSI
-575 LKVVKKAA
+575 LKVVKKTA
-583 NAFSDLDEGTQQTIA
+583 NAFSNLDDGTQETIA
-598 KMLLLTAAAYPTAKG
+598 KLLLLTAASYPTAKG
-613 LGKVFSGAQKLT
+613 LGKIFSGAQKLT
-625 NGFGKVSSWI
+625 NGFGKVSSWV

-658 LFKRTGVTT
+658 LFKKTGVTT
-667 DALKSSSI
+667 EALKSSSI
-675 ALGGIGIAA
+675 ALGGVGIAV
-684 GLAVAEIAVLVLMFE
+684 GLAAAEIAVLVPMFE

-879 DNERALKYQTQIEQ
+879 DTEKALKYQTQIEQ

-974 SDFVASMMTFQQLV
+974 SNFVASMMTFQQLV

-1026 EEALTKSNYD
+1026 EEALTKSGYD
-1036 GEQISQKCAA
+1036 GEQISKLCAE

-1081 DNTQKKVVNALDK
+1081 DDTQKKVVNALSK
-1094 GKSGAGNSGTNTGS
+1094 GKSGAGTAATGIGDY
-1108 NYTQQLD
+1108 YTQQLG

-1171 RPVVDADV
+1171 RPVLTDV

-1191 DTSAYA
+1191 DTSQYA
-1197 AASDATT
+1197 SVDTVDTAFVTGAAIKSTSKATNINI
-1204 SIMGGTVSRSNST
+1204 SGISKKIDKLIDTVMNT
-1217 AYNLNLDGIY
+1217 NL
-1227 KRMDNLTSAL
+1227 
-1237 NAILNSNIT
+1237 T

-1260 DTVQEIISIRDMLKS
+1260 DTVQEIVSIRDMLKNI
-1275 WGNGGS
+1275 GKGVA

>member
-1 MSGYSQIKGISV
+1 MSGYNQIKGISV

-157 RNKELSVSM
+157 RNKELTVSM

-201 NGLRAGAAA
+201 NGLRAGAAT

-282 NGTPQQFEKINTGLK
+282 NATPQQFEKINAGLK
-297 NLAQNTSSTYQD
+297 DLAQNTSSTYQD

-417 ALSSLGIEAAAG
+417 ALSSLGVEAAAG

-476 FLKFVQGIG
+476 FLKFVEGIG
-485 KTSDV
+485 KSADV

-501 VRQAQAMGALAQ
+501 VRQAQSMGALAQ
-513 SSDVLAS
+513 SSDVLAR

-528 WQSNSA
+528 WQANSA

-564 GQAFTPTLKSN
+564 GQAFTPTLTSI
-575 LKVVKKAA
+575 LKVVKKTA
-583 NAFSDLDEGTQQTIA
+583 NAFSNLDDGTQETIA
-598 KMLLLTAAAYPTAKG
+598 KLLLLTAASYPTAKG
-613 LGKVFSGAQKLT
+613 LGKIFSGAQKLT
-625 NGFGKVSSWI
+625 NGFGKISSWV

-658 LFKRTGVTT
+658 LFKKTGVTT
-667 DALKSSSI
+667 EALKSSSI
-675 ALGGIGIAA
+675 ALGGVGIAV
-684 GLAVAEIAVLVLMFE
+684 GLAAAEIAVLVPMFE

-879 DNERALKYQTQIEQ
+879 DTEKALKYQTQIEQ

-974 SDFVASMMTFQQLV
+974 SNFVASMMTFQQLV

-1026 EEALTKSNYD
+1026 EEALTKSGYD
-1036 GEQISQKCAA
+1036 GEQISKLCAE

-1081 DNTQKKVVNALDK
+1081 DDTQKKVVNALSK
-1094 GKSGAGNSGTNTGS
+1094 GKSGAGTAATGTGDY
-1108 NYTQQLD
+1108 YTQQLG

-1171 RPVVDADV
+1171 RPVLTDV

-1191 DTSAYA
+1191 DTSQYA
-1197 AASDATT
+1197 SVDTVDTAFVTGAAIKSTSKATNINI
-1204 SIMGGTVSRSNST
+1204 SGISKKIDKLIDTVMNT
-1217 AYNLNLDGIY
+1217 NL
-1227 KRMDNLTSAL
+1227 
-1237 NAILNSNIT
+1237 T

-1260 DTVQEIISIRDMLKS
+1260 DTVQEIVSIRDMLKNI
-1275 WGNGGS
+1275 GKGVA

>member
-39 MSKLK
+39 MSNLK

-54 SSFATYQNLL
+54 SSFVTYQNLL

-144 TEQCETAISTLAA
+144 TEQCETSISTLTA

-201 NGLRAGAAA
+201 NGLRAGAAT
-210 LNNELKSLNKSFI
+210 LNNELNSLNKSFI

-251 PLSALSAAVIVG
+251 PLSALSAAIIVG

-282 NGTPQQFEKINTGLK
+282 DGTPQQLSKINDGLK
-297 NLAQNTSSTYQD
+297 NLAQTTSSTYQD
-309 IAHYAELAGQMGIP
+309 IAHYAELAGQMGVP
-323 TDSIVGFTKTITELG
+323 TDSIVGFTKTITQLG

-380 GNKFSTTEADIMDM
+380 GNKFATTEADIMAM

-429 GSSVSKML
+429 GGSVSKML

-442 SVSTGD
+442 SVSTGND
-448 KKLQK
+448 LLYE

-458 GMTSQ
+458 GMTAQ

-485 KTSDV
+485 KSGDV
-490 TKTLDELGIKE
+490 TKTLNDLGITE
-501 VRQAQAMGALAQ
+501 IRQAQAMGALAQ
-513 SSDVLAS
+513 SSDVLAN

-528 WQSNSA
+528 WQANSA
-534 MATEAEKRYGTLK
+534 MANEAEKRYGTLK

-564 GQAFTPTLKSN
+564 GQAFAPTLTSI

-583 NAFSDLDEGTQQTIA
+583 NAFSNLDDGTQETIA
-598 KMLLLTAAAYPTAKG
+598 KLLLLTAASYPTAKG
-613 LGKVFSGAQKLT
+613 LGKIFSGAKKLT
-625 NGFGKVSSWI
+625 NGFGIVSSWV
-635 GKTASELNDLSGPVD
+635 GKTASELNNLSGPVD

-667 DALKSSSI
+667 EALKSSSI
-675 ALGGIGIAA
+675 ALGGVGIAV
-684 GLAVAEIAVLVLMFE
+684 GLAAAEIAVLVPMFE

-734 EYKEKTET
+734 EYKEKSEA
-742 ILATNEQNISQSNS
+742 ILSTNEQNISQSNS

-835 AIKEQTKSLIKQQM
+835 AIKEQTKALIKQQM
-849 KYSEVAE
+849 KYSEVAD

-879 DNERALKYQTQIEQ
+879 DTEKALKYQTQIEQ

-1026 EEALTKSNYD
+1026 EEALTKSGYD
-1036 GEQISQKCAA
+1036 GEQISKLCAE

-1073 LNKAEGKA
+1073 LNKSEGKA
-1081 DNTQKKVVNALDK
+1081 DDTQKKVVNALSK
-1094 GKSGAGNSGTNTGS
+1094 GKSGAGTAATGTGDY
-1108 NYTQQLD
+1108 YTQQLA

-1156 SKDRYVSKQNIDDMS
+1156 SNDRYVSKQNIDDMS
-1171 RPVVDADV
+1171 RPVLTDV

-1191 DTSAYA
+1191 DTSQYA
-1197 AASDATT
+1197 SVDTVDTAFITGAAIKSTSKATNINI
-1204 SIMGGTVSRSNST
+1204 SGISKKIDKLIDTVMNT
-1217 AYNLNLDGIY
+1217 DL
-1227 KRMDNLTSAL
+1227 
-1237 NAILNSNIT
+1237 T

-1260 DTVQEIISIRDMLKS
+1260 DTVQEIISIRDMLKNI
-1275 WGNGGS
+1275 GKGVA

>member
-1 MSGYSQIKGISV
+1 MSGYNQIKGISV

-157 RNKELSVSM
+157 RNKELTVSM

-201 NGLRAGAAA
+201 NGLRAGAAT

-282 NGTPQQFEKINTGLK
+282 NATPQQFEKINAGLK
-297 NLAQNTSSTYQD
+297 DLAQNTSSTYQD

-350 SIAKFSNVMVSQSK
+350 SIAKFSNVMASQSK

-476 FLKFVQGIG
+476 FLKFVEGIG
-485 KTSDV
+485 KSADV

-501 VRQAQAMGALAQ
+501 VRQAQSMGALAQ
-513 SSDVLAS
+513 SSDVLAR

-528 WQSNSA
+528 WQANSA

-564 GQAFTPTLKSN
+564 GQAFTPTLTSI
-575 LKVVKKAA
+575 LKVVKKTA
-583 NAFSDLDEGTQQTIA
+583 NAFSNLDDGTQETIA
-598 KMLLLTAAAYPTAKG
+598 KLLLLTAASYPTAKG
-613 LGKVFSGAQKLT
+613 LGKIFSGAQKLT
-625 NGFGKVSSWI
+625 NGFGKVSSWV

-658 LFKRTGVTT
+658 LFKKTGVATE
-667 DALKSSSI
+667 ALKSSSI
-675 ALGGIGIAA
+675 ALGGVGIAV
-684 GLAVAEIAVLVLMFE
+684 GLAAAEIAVLVPMFE

-879 DNERALKYQTQIEQ
+879 DTEKALKYQTQIEQ

-974 SDFVASMMTFQQLV
+974 SNFVASMMTFQQLV

-1026 EEALTKSNYD
+1026 EEALTKSGYD
-1036 GEQISQKCAA
+1036 GEQISKLCAE

-1081 DNTQKKVVNALDK
+1081 DDTQKKVVNALSK
-1094 GKSGAGNSGTNTGS
+1094 GKSGAGTAATGTGDY
-1108 NYTQQLD
+1108 YTQQLG

-1171 RPVVDADV
+1171 RPVLTDV

-1191 DTSAYA
+1191 DTSQYA
-1197 AASDATT
+1197 SVDTVDTAFVTGAAIKSTSKATNINI
-1204 SIMGGTVSRSNST
+1204 SGISKKIDKLIDTVMNT
-1217 AYNLNLDGIY
+1217 NL
-1227 KRMDNLTSAL
+1227 
-1237 NAILNSNIT
+1237 T

-1260 DTVQEIISIRDMLKS
+1260 DTVQEIVSIRDMLKNI
-1275 WGNGGS
+1275 GKGVA

>member
-1 MSGYSQIKGISV
+1 MSGYNQIKGISV

-157 RNKELSVSM
+157 RNKELTVSM

-201 NGLRAGAAA
+201 NGLRAGAAT

-282 NGTPQQFEKINTGLK
+282 NATPQQFEKINAGLK
-297 NLAQNTSSTYQD
+297 DLAQNTSSTYQD

-476 FLKFVQGIG
+476 FLKFVEGIG
-485 KTSDV
+485 KSADV

-501 VRQAQAMGALAQ
+501 VRQAQSMGALAQ
-513 SSDVLAS
+513 SSDVLAR

-528 WQSNSA
+528 WQANSA

-564 GQAFTPTLKSN
+564 GQAFTPTLTSI
-575 LKVVKKAA
+575 LKVVKKTA
-583 NAFSDLDEGTQQTIA
+583 NAFSNLDDGTQETIA
-598 KMLLLTAAAYPTAKG
+598 KLLLLTAASYPTAKG
-613 LGKVFSGAQKLT
+613 LGKIFSGAQKLT
-625 NGFGKVSSWI
+625 NGFGKVSSWV

-658 LFKRTGVTT
+658 LFKKTGVTT
-667 DALKSSSI
+667 EALKSSSI
-675 ALGGIGIAA
+675 ALGGVGIAV
-684 GLAVAEIAVLVLMFE
+684 GLAAAEIAVLVPMFE

-879 DNERALKYQTQIEQ
+879 DTEKALKYQTQIEQ

-904 LATMATKMQETN
+904 LATMSTKMQETN

-974 SDFVASMMTFQQLV
+974 SNFVASMMTFQQLV
-988 DNASAAGLN
+988 DNASATGLN

-1026 EEALTKSNYD
+1026 EEALTKSGYD
-1036 GEQISQKCAA
+1036 GEQISKLCAE

-1081 DNTQKKVVNALDK
+1081 DDTQKKVVNALSK
-1094 GKSGAGNSGTNTGS
+1094 GKSGAGTAATGTGDY
-1108 NYTQQLD
+1108 YTQQLG

-1171 RPVVDADV
+1171 RPVLTDV

-1191 DTSAYA
+1191 DTSQYA
-1197 AASDATT
+1197 SVDTVDTAFVTGAAIKSTSKATNINI
-1204 SIMGGTVSRSNST
+1204 SGISKKIDKLIDTVMNT
-1217 AYNLNLDGIY
+1217 NL
-1227 KRMDNLTSAL
+1227 
-1237 NAILNSNIT
+1237 T

-1260 DTVQEIISIRDMLKS
+1260 DTVQEIVSIRDMLKNI
-1275 WGNGGS
+1275 GKGVA

>member
-1 MSGYSQIKGISV
+1 MSGYNQIKGISV

-44 ASMKLNPNDF
+44 TSMKLNPNDF

-181 EQKKN
+181 EQKKS

-201 NGLRAGAAA
+201 NGLRAGAAT

-282 NGTPQQFEKINTGLK
+282 NATPQQFEKINAGLK
-297 NLAQNTSSTYQD
+297 DLAQNTSSTYQD

-380 GNKFSTTEADIMDM
+380 GNKFSTTESDIMDM

-437 KTIDL
+437 KKIDL
-442 SVSTGD
+442 AVSTGD
-448 KKLQK
+448 ENLSK

-485 KTSDV
+485 KSGDV
-490 TKTLDELGIKE
+490 TKTLNDLGITEIK
-501 VRQAQAMGALAQ
+501 QAQSMGALAQ
-513 SSDVLAS
+513 SSDVLAR

-528 WQSNSA
+528 WQANSS

-564 GQAFTPTLKSN
+564 GQAFTPTLTSI
-575 LKVVKKAA
+575 LKVVKKTA
-583 NAFSDLDEGTQQTIA
+583 NAFSNLDDGTQETIA
-598 KMLLLTAAAYPTAKG
+598 KLLLLTAASYPTAKG
-613 LGKVFSGAQKLT
+613 LGKIFSGAQKLT
-625 NGFGKVSSWI
+625 NGFGKVSSWV
-635 GKTASELNDLSGPVD
+635 GKTASEINDLSGPVD

-658 LFKRTGVTT
+658 LFKKTGVTT
-667 DALKSSSI
+667 EALKSSSI
-675 ALGGIGIAA
+675 ALGGVGIAV
-684 GLAVAEIAVLVLMFE
+684 GLAAAEIAVLVPMFE

-879 DNERALKYQTQIEQ
+879 DTEKALKYQTQIEQ

-904 LATMATKMQETN
+904 LATMSTKMQETN

-974 SDFVASMMTFQQLV
+974 SNFVASMMTFQQLV
-988 DNASAAGLN
+988 DNASATGLN

-1026 EEALTKSNYD
+1026 EEALTKSGYD
-1036 GEQISQKCAA
+1036 GEQISKLCAE

-1081 DNTQKKVVNALDK
+1081 DDTQKKVVNALSK
-1094 GKSGAGNSGTNTGS
+1094 GKSGAGTAATGTGDY
-1108 NYTQQLD
+1108 YTQQLG

-1171 RPVVDADV
+1171 RPVLTDV

-1191 DTSAYA
+1191 DTSQYA
-1197 AASDATT
+1197 SVDTVDTAFVTGAAIKSTSKATNINI
-1204 SIMGGTVSRSNST
+1204 SGISKKIDKLIDTVMNT
-1217 AYNLNLDGIY
+1217 NL
-1227 KRMDNLTSAL
+1227 
-1237 NAILNSNIT
+1237 T

-1260 DTVQEIISIRDMLKS
+1260 DTVQEIVSIRDMLKKI
-1275 WGNGGS
+1275 GKGVA

>member
-1 MSGYSQIKGISV
+1 MSGYNQIKGISV

-157 RNKELSVSM
+157 RNKELTVSM

-201 NGLRAGAAA
+201 NGLRAGAAT

-282 NGTPQQFEKINTGLK
+282 NATPQQFEKINAGLK
-297 NLAQNTSSTYQD
+297 DLAQNTSSTYQD

-476 FLKFVQGIG
+476 FLKFVEGIG
-485 KTSDV
+485 KSADV

-501 VRQAQAMGALAQ
+501 VRQAQSMGALAQ
-513 SSDVLAS
+513 SSDVLAR

-528 WQSNSA
+528 WQANSA

-564 GQAFTPTLKSN
+564 GQAFTPTLTSI
-575 LKVVKKAA
+575 LKVVKKTA
-583 NAFSDLDEGTQQTIA
+583 NAFSNLDDGTQETIA
-598 KMLLLTAAAYPTAKG
+598 KLLLLTAASYPTAKG
-613 LGKVFSGAQKLT
+613 LGKIFSGAQKLT
-625 NGFGKVSSWI
+625 NGFGKVSSWV

-658 LFKRTGVTT
+658 LFKKTGVTT
-667 DALKSSSI
+667 EALKSSSI
-675 ALGGIGIAA
+675 ALGGVGIAV
-684 GLAVAEIAVLVLMFE
+684 GLAAAEIAVLVPMFE

-879 DNERALKYQTQIEQ
+879 DTEKALKYQTQIEQ

-974 SDFVASMMTFQQLV
+974 SNFVASMMTFQQLV

-1002 AYGIISNAG
+1002 VYGIISNAG

-1026 EEALTKSNYD
+1026 EEALTKSGYD
-1036 GEQISQKCAA
+1036 GEQISKLCAE

-1081 DNTQKKVVNALDK
+1081 DDTQKKVVNALSK
-1094 GKSGAGNSGTNTGS
+1094 GKSGAGTAATGTGDY
-1108 NYTQQLD
+1108 YTQQLG

-1171 RPVVDADV
+1171 RPVLTDV

-1191 DTSAYA
+1191 DTSQYA
-1197 AASDATT
+1197 SVDTVDTAFVTGAAIKSTSKATNINI
-1204 SIMGGTVSRSNST
+1204 SGISKKIDKLIDTVMNT
-1217 AYNLNLDGIY
+1217 NL
-1227 KRMDNLTSAL
+1227 
-1237 NAILNSNIT
+1237 T

-1260 DTVQEIISIRDMLKS
+1260 DTVQEIVSIRDMLKNI
-1275 WGNGGS
+1275 GKGVA